1 MVNLITINNF
11 YNKTILQREEL
22 KFFPFNF
29 YISKKVINQIINM
42 AKVSDKAVGRSK
54 GGNLLPGGS
63 ITGNLDEIIDDINNS
78 IKNVE
83 AGVDLIFHGNVDSQ
97 KSFSEFIDAFNKTRS
112 QASEEFMSMMGFVSG
127 GQSISE
133 NTSYDNIKTNIQS
146 FTKSISENLD
156 KTNKILT
163 SDGMQVIVTNFNEQ
177 KLKKEKPQNVEV
189 KVPEIKPV
197 INIPDY
203 SRQLDVLRFIIE
215 KSNKTAS
222 DNIIKVL
229 TTKNEIKEKPQN
241 VEVKVPEIKP
251 VINIP
256 DYSRQLDVLRFTIEK
271 SNKTA
276 SDNIIK
282 VLNSNTNNQTNPVDL
297 NNLHIKIDD
306 LNLSKESKDVLKDLS
321 NALNSVAKVKYEVK
335 DQNIVKYLTGIDKSI
350 SKIDIDNLK
359 KKISKVNKLLTNDF
373 LKLCN
378 TINSASIDSKKNMS
392 QLSSVVELMNAIPSI
407 GEIDKQ
413 KMKTLKKNLH
423 SIYWMTSK
431 SNILTGL
438 GITSKGI
445 ISAIIENIVARSK
458 EAGQGGFKSIGA
470 LAKFIESLV
479 SLGEDTNV
487 DRTKIMKT
495 QMALWS
501 LLRIYDVKGPIA
513 YLTLQIKELGDNI
526 LKDNVVGK
534 NNSSL
539 SAIEDM
545 IEDISTIGNHI
556 KFKDV
561 VYNQL
566 LATYALGSAWI
577 YMGIVKFLS
586 KIDDTELKKLI
597 GDNGKL
603 AFVMQVVQRLS
614 ANESTSKDIKSA
626 TKTLVQLTIMM
637 SVANMISKVS
647 KNGIV
652 GVSDALVF
660 LDKLDFLGQ
669 KIFTMQDSAINDES
683 VPNIMKNCEDVIL
696 SLGKIAVVS
705 TIAGMFVDKGKE
717 GVSNMKTM
725 VTQLKYLV
733 NNINNK
739 KNPLIASKDDVSKIE
754 SCQKIVES
762 LTKLSILA
770 AVGGLFAVKG
780 QDGIREYKKVL
791 TKLKSLI
798 KRIQSDGLDVK
809 QEDLKKIDNIE
820 KLIEKLTI
828 VSMWGSVM
836 GITAPLSII
845 GFKSMQ
851 LSGVAVGKMI
861 DTLSKIEINDDF
873 FDKLKN
879 IGIVVAI
886 ASATMLAGA
895 VIGKI
900 VLQRMPEILG
910 FTFALGTFILG
921 VIGAYNLAT
930 KGMDEALEQS
940 KKVALLIYMSGA
952 TLLLGAAIMM
962 IPGIFTN
969 AVLFTLSLAAFIGA
983 VTFAYTLAS
992 ERIERTI
999 EISDSFIKLVVKSG
1013 LILAFGAAVNAFLPT
1028 GSVLGFAFSLTL
1040 LISGVITAYSIAS
1053 NMMEDTMSSAEE
1065 FAWLI
1070 GIAGLTLLLPTIYMT
1085 KHPVMFAT
1093 ALWFAFELGVF
1104 VFLMKL
1110 AYSSGDFA
1118 ANYIGAKLG
1127 AKLGVVQST
1136 DKAID
1141 DAKNFAILVG
1151 ISGAILLLGAAI
1163 MNIDGMFW
1171 SAIGFTLTLGAFLLG
1186 ISAAYWGANKM
1197 LGGQKGMMIAH
1208 EFSNLVALSAATLL
1222 VGGLFMMIPNMGVAT
1237 VSFAG
1242 ILCGF
1247 VAGITLAYGF
1257 AGKIINEKTLFL
1269 GYALSALVLV
1279 SSIALLN
1286 GGMLMMNYPDLGSYI
1301 LQFLGLEL
1309 LLVGGTA
1316 VILGILSVVK
1326 GKLKTGALALIGV
1339 IACVRLA
1346 GYAMMEIMNLR
1357 KEIGD
1362 DWGGIWATIGTTIAV
1377 LIAFAAGLRYLSAGT
1392 GGLGALA
1399 LAAGEAALAG
1409 IIGCVLLAGKAM
1421 QEIIKVMDM
1430 ASKLERVD
1438 TSIITDDIKAM
1449 LSIIWEL
1456 KPFMNP
1462 LIDML
1467 IVAASGTITSLGYMM
1482 SKLSEGIQ
1490 DYANLSIP
1498 IYGEGGKIVGR
1509 RNLTDADFTDAAENI
1524 KTIIT
1529 ILGGTILDTYKEN
1542 PDIFSN
1548 GMLGD
1553 FLGMDTPFTRVVK
1566 SCTGMGKMIDKIAEG
1581 VKDMADLK
1589 IAIYKGTDKVG
1600 YRRLIDDDFNSA
1612 AANISTI
1619 VTCLGY
1625 AILDLYDKAPEGMF
1639 DSGWLG
1645 NMIGVKTPFGR
1656 VVTGC
1661 TGLGKMISSIA
1672 KGVKDMADL
1681 RIPIYGSDGKQKGTR
1696 PLDFKDFINAAF
1708 NTQLIVSCLGNA
1720 IMSLGSNSKTA
1731 WMFEDQ
1737 SLVFKDGTC
1746 SRFSQIVTALKGIGS
1761 LISETAKGVKDVA
1774 DLRIQKYDANG
1785 KLLKGQYEK
1794 IPVESL
1800 RPKGAV
1806 YKNVTALMS
1815 CIPAAVMSIYDAHSK
1830 DWFEDAGWFS
1840 NDGST
1845 SPFAKVKNC
1854 LSGLDKLVAANVK
1867 SIKSILDL
1875 KLDPIKMIELSNII
1889 TVMISS
1895 VPDAVMKATM
1905 NENQEELNPFFENA
1919 EDNIKKISSS
1929 YSSYTKLLNN
1939 IVSSYSDILKLKSK
1953 FGKED
1958 DIHGLNKIVDAVLTQ
1973 LPFSMSR
1980 AIQKM
1985 PNIKDDELSSI
1996 QEQFDIYTDILN
2008 DAIKSYKK
2016 IIKFKQKLEK
2026 ETKDNAASIVISL
2039 SDIPKEMV
2047 KGISETFVY
2056 LNTKNLSKNILM
2068 FGPMMEDYY
2077 SGMKMLFD
2085 VYDEAPK
2092 DTSKYD
2098 NVINAVK
2105 GINVEISKVKNTS
2118 QFRIETQDV
2127 SKFTRSIN
2135 TLDVAKA
2142 QTMTNLITAL
2152 DQMARRLGGL
2162 DKLTNTLANKLAVVL
2177 DKLVRELKI
2186 SAKTINQADE
2196 MQKKRHAA
2204 IKDSISKISTL
2215 LNKPVEVNVKQVQD
2229 TENSTMQYSDTS
2241 TPGQNSAERDETPAG
2256 GNPLNSQ
2263 TQQSKE

>member
-1 MVNLITINNF
+1 M
-11 YNKTILQREEL
+11 E
-22 KFFPFNF
+22 
-29 YISKKVINQIINM
+29 
-42 AKVSDKAVGRSK
+42 KVSDKAVARSK
-54 GGNLLPGGS
+54 GGNLLPSGQNTIS
-63 ITGNLDEIIDDINNS
+63 GNLYDIVDAINKS
-78 IKNVE
+78 MKNVE
-83 AGVDLIFHGNVDSQ
+83 AGVDMIFSGNVDSQ

-127 GQSISE
+127 GKDISKDTNYSSI
-133 NTSYDNIKTNIQS
+133 KQNIQS

-156 KTNKILT
+156 KTNEILT

-177 KLKKEKPQNVEV
+177 KLEKEKY
-189 KVPEIKPV
+189 K
-197 INIPDY
+197 
-203 SRQLDVLRFIIE
+203 
-215 KSNKTAS
+215 S
-222 DNIIKVL
+222 DN
-229 TTKNEIKEKPQN
+229 TN
-241 VEVKVPEIKP
+241 
-251 VINIP
+251 
-256 DYSRQLDVLRFTIEK
+256 
-271 SNKTA
+271 
-276 SDNIIK
+276 DNQ
-282 VLNSNTNNQTNPVDL
+282 VNPVDL
-297 NNLHIKIDD
+297 NSLNIKIDD
-306 LNLSKESKDVLKDLS
+306 LNLGQDSLKVLKDLS

-335 DQNIVKYLTGIDKSI
+335 DQNIVQYLTGIDKSI
-350 SKIDIDNLK
+350 SKIDIDKLK
-359 KKISKVNKLLTNDF
+359 KKISKVNKLLANDF
-373 LKLCN
+373 LKLCGA
-378 TINSASIDSKKNMS
+378 INSASIDSKKTMS

-413 KMKTLKKNLH
+413 KMKTLKKNLR
-423 SIYWMTSK
+423 SIYWMTTK
-431 SNILTGL
+431 SNILTGI
-438 GITSKGI
+438 GITSKGL

-458 EAGQGGFKSIGA
+458 EAGQGGFKSVGA

-501 LLRIYDVKGPIA
+501 LLRIYDTKGPIA
-513 YLTLQIKELGDNI
+513 YLTLQVKELGDEIFKN
-526 LKDNVVGK
+526 NVVGK

-539 SAIEDM
+539 RAIEDM
-545 IEDISTIGNHI
+545 IEDISTVGNNI

-561 VYNQL
+561 AYTQL
-566 LATYALGSAWI
+566 LATYALGTTWLYRNIINS
-577 YMGIVKFLS
+577 LS
-586 KIDDTELKKLI
+586 KINNAKLKKLI

-603 AFVMQVVQRLS
+603 SFIMQVVQRLS

-626 TKTLVQLTIMM
+626 TKTLFQLTIMM

-652 GVSDALVF
+652 GISDALVF

-683 VPNIMKNCEDVIL
+683 VPRIMKNCEDVIV
-696 SLGKIAVVS
+696 SLGKIAIVS

-717 GVSNMKTM
+717 GVSSMKTM

-739 KNPLIASKDDVSKIE
+739 KNPLTASKDDVSKIE

-762 LTKLSILA
+762 LSKLSILA
-770 AVGGLFAVKG
+770 AIGGLFASKG

-798 KRIQSDGLDVK
+798 KGIKSDGLDIN

-820 KLIEKLTI
+820 KLVEKLTI
-828 VSMWGSVM
+828 VSMLGSVM
-836 GITAPLSII
+836 GITAPLSIL

-851 LSGVAVGKMI
+851 LSTVAVGKMI
-861 DTLSKIEINDDF
+861 DTLNGIQIDDDF
-873 FDKLKN
+873 FDRLKN

-886 ASATMLAGA
+886 ASATILAGA

-921 VIGAYNLAT
+921 VIGVYNLAT
-930 KGMDEALEQS
+930 KGMDEALKQTE
-940 KKVALLIYMSGA
+940 KVTRLIYLSGA
-952 TLLLGAAIMM
+952 TLLIGAAVMM
-962 IPGIFTN
+962 IPGIFQN
-969 AVLFTLSLAAFIGA
+969 SFLFTLSLAAFIGA

-992 ERIERTI
+992 ERIEKTV
-999 EISDSFIKLVVKSG
+999 EISDSFIKLIVKSG

-1040 LISGVITAYSIAS
+1040 LITGVIGAYTIAS
-1053 NMMEDTMSSAEE
+1053 NMIEDTMSSAKE

-1070 GIAGLTLLLPTIYMT
+1070 GIAGFTLLLPTIYMT
-1085 KHPVMFAT
+1085 KNPILFGT
-1093 ALWFAFELGVF
+1093 ALLFAFELGVF
-1104 VFLMKL
+1104 IFLMKL
-1110 AYSSGDFA
+1110 AYSGGDFA
-1118 ANYIGAKLG
+1118 ANYIAGKLG
-1127 AKLGVVQST
+1127 GKLDVTQTTEKS
-1136 DKAID
+1136 ID

-1151 ISGAILLLGAAI
+1151 ISGAILLLGAKI

-1171 SAIGFTLTLGAFLLG
+1171 SAIGFTLTLGLFLGG
-1186 ISAAYWGANKM
+1186 ISLAYYGANKI
-1197 LGGQKGMMIAH
+1197 LKGEKGLIMAH

-1222 VGGLFMMIPNMGVAT
+1222 IGGLFMMIPNMAVAT

-1242 ILCGF
+1242 ILGGF
-1247 VAGITLAYGF
+1247 VAGITIAYGF
-1257 AGKIINEKTLFL
+1257 AGKLINEKTLFL

-1279 SSIALLN
+1279 SSIALLT
-1286 GGMLMMNYPDLGSYI
+1286 GGMLMMNYPDLDINI
-1301 LQFLGLEL
+1301 LKFLGLEL

-1316 VILGILSVVK
+1316 VILGILGAVK
-1326 GKLKTGALALIGV
+1326 SKLKTGALALIGV
-1339 IACVRLA
+1339 IACVGLA
-1346 GYAMMEIMNLR
+1346 GYAMMEIVKLR
-1357 KEIGD
+1357 NNIGS
-1362 DWGGIWATIGTTIAV
+1362 DWGGIWGTVFVTVIV
-1377 LIAFAAGLRYLSAGT
+1377 LGAFAAGVIGLGKLSLAG
-1392 GGLGALA
+1392 GGLGALG

-1449 LSIIWEL
+1449 LSIVWEL

-1462 LIDML
+1462 LLDMM
-1467 IVAASGTITSLGYMM
+1467 IVAASGTIASLGHMM
-1482 SKLSEGIQ
+1482 SMLSEGIQ

-1498 IYGEGGKIVGR
+1498 IYGEGGKIIGR

-1524 KTIIT
+1524 RTIVTII
-1529 ILGGTILDTYKEN
+1529 GGTILDTYKDN
-1542 PDIFSN
+1542 ATMFSN

-1566 SCTGMGKMIDKIAEG
+1566 SCTGMGKMIAKIAEG

-1589 IAIYKGTDKVG
+1589 IAIYNGTNKVG
-1600 YRRLIDDDFNSA
+1600 YRRLTYPDFKNA
-1612 AANISTI
+1612 AKNISKI
-1619 VTCLGY
+1619 VTTLGY
-1625 AILDLYDKAPEGMF
+1625 ALLDLYDKAPEGMF

-1656 VVTGC
+1656 IVTGC

-1681 RIPIYGSDGKQKGTR
+1681 RIPIYGADGKQKGTR
-1696 PLDFKDFINAAF
+1696 PLGFNDFKAAAT
-1708 NTQLIVSCLGNA
+1708 NTQKIVSCLGNSILNLKNNPNA
-1720 IMSLGSNSKTA
+1720 M

-1737 SLVFKDGTC
+1737 SIVFKDGTC
-1746 SRFSQIVTALKGIGS
+1746 SRFSQIVTALRGIGS
-1761 LISETAKGVKDVA
+1761 LISDTAKGVKDVA
-1774 DLRIQKYDANG
+1774 DLRVQKYDSNG

-1794 IPVESL
+1794 IPIESL
-1800 RPKGAV
+1800 RPNGTV
-1806 YKNVTALMS
+1806 YNNVTALMS
-1815 CIPAAVMSIYDAHSK
+1815 CIPAAVMAIYDEHDK
-1830 DWFEDAGWFS
+1830 DWFEDSGWFS
-1840 NDGST
+1840 HDGST

-1854 LSGLDKLVAANVK
+1854 LSGLDKLIAENIK

-1875 KLDPIKMIELSNII
+1875 KLDKTKMNNLSAII
-1889 TVMISS
+1889 SLMISS

-1905 NENQEELNPFFENA
+1905 DENQEELKPFFEDA
-1919 EDNIKKISSS
+1919 KDNIEKISSS
-1929 YSSYTKLLNN
+1929 YSSYTELLDN

-1973 LPFSMSR
+1973 LPYSMSR

-1996 QEQFDIYTDILN
+1996 QNQFDIYTDILN

-2047 KGISETFVY
+2047 RGISETFAY
-2056 LNTKNLSKNILM
+2056 LDTKNLSKNILM
-2068 FGPMMEDYY
+2068 FGPMMVDYY
-2077 SGMKMLFD
+2077 NGMKMLFD

-2118 QFRIETQDV
+2118 QFRTETQDV
-2127 SKFTRSIN
+2127 SKFIRSIN

-2229 TENSTMQYSDTS
+2229 TENSTMQYDDTP

-2256 GNPLNSQ
+2256 DNPLNSK
-2263 TQQSKE
+2263 TPQSSE

>member
-1 MVNLITINNF
+1 
-11 YNKTILQREEL
+11 
-22 KFFPFNF
+22 
-29 YISKKVINQIINM
+29 M
-42 AKVSDKAVGRSK
+42 AKVSDESVRRSK
-54 GGNLLPGGS
+54 GVNLPGGIPQKDNNS
-63 ITGNLDEIIDDINNS
+63 ITGDLSSIIENVAKDIN
-78 IKNVE
+78 KNIDKIYS
-83 AGVDLIFHGNVDSQ
+83 G
-97 KSFSEFIDAFNKTRS
+97 IDAIFDGLVDPS
-112 QASEEFMSMMGFVSG
+112 QLLLSESDKSLMSFVSG
-127 GQSISE
+127 GQSISK
-133 NTSYDNIKTNIQS
+133 NQSYSSKQTNIQQ
-146 FTKSISENLD
+146 FAKSISENI
-156 KTNKILT
+156 KNTNKILT

-177 KLKKEKPQNVEV
+177 KLEKEK
-189 KVPEIKPV
+189 
-197 INIPDY
+197 Y
-203 SRQLDVLRFIIE
+203 
-215 KSNKTAS
+215 KSN
-222 DNIIKVL
+222 
-229 TTKNEIKEKPQN
+229 
-241 VEVKVPEIKP
+241 
-251 VINIP
+251 
-256 DYSRQLDVLRFTIEK
+256 
-271 SNKTA
+271 
-276 SDNIIK
+276 
-282 VLNSNTNNQTNPVDL
+282 NTNDNQVNPVDL
-297 NNLHIKIDD
+297 NSLNIKIDD
-306 LNLSKESKDVLKDLS
+306 LNFGEESLKALKTLSD
-321 NALNSVAKVKYEVK
+321 ALNSVSKVKYEVK
-335 DQNIVKYLTGIDKSI
+335 DQNIVQYLTGIDKSI
-350 SKIDIDNLK
+350 SKIDIDKLK
-359 KKISKVNKLLTNDF
+359 KKISKVNKLLANDF
-373 LKLCN
+373 LKLCDA
-378 TINSASIDSKKNMS
+378 INSASIDSKKTMS

-413 KMKTLKKNLH
+413 KMKTLKKNLR
-423 SIYWMTSK
+423 SIYWMTTK
-431 SNILTGL
+431 SNILTGI
-438 GITSKGI
+438 GITSKGL
-445 ISAIIENIVARSK
+445 ISSIIENIVARSK
-458 EAGQGGFKSIGA
+458 EAGQGGFKSVGA

-501 LLRIYDVKGPIA
+501 LLRIYDTKGPIS
-513 YLTLQIKELGDNI
+513 YLTLQVKELGDEIFKN
-526 LKDNVVGK
+526 NVVGK

-539 SAIEDM
+539 RAIEDM
-545 IEDISTIGNHI
+545 VEGISTIGNDV

-561 VYNQL
+561 AYTQL
-566 LATYALGSAWI
+566 IATYALGTTWL
-577 YMGIVKFLS
+577 YMNIIKSLS
-586 KIDDTELKKLI
+586 KINTDELAKII
-597 GDNGKL
+597 GYNGNL
-603 AFVMQVVQRLS
+603 RFIMQVVQRLS

-626 TKTLVQLTIMM
+626 TKTLIQLTIMM
-637 SVANMISKVS
+637 SVANIMSKIS

-652 GVSDALVF
+652 GISDALVF

-683 VPNIMKNCEDVIL
+683 VPKIMKNCEDVIL
-696 SLGKIAVVS
+696 NLGKIAVVS

-739 KNPLIASKDDVSKIE
+739 KNPLTASKDDVSKIE

-762 LTKLSILA
+762 LSKLSILA
-770 AVGGLFAVKG
+770 AIGGLFASKG
-780 QDGIREYKKVL
+780 QEGIKEYKKVL
-791 TKLKSLI
+791 TNLKSLI
-798 KRIQSDGLDVK
+798 KRIQSDGLDIN

-828 VSMWGSVM
+828 VSMLGSVM
-836 GITAPLSII
+836 GITAPLSIL

-851 LSGVAVGKMI
+851 LSAVAVGKMI
-861 DTLSKIEINDDF
+861 DTLNGIEINDDF
-873 FDKLKN
+873 FDRLKN

-895 VIGKI
+895 VIGKL
-900 VLQRMPEILG
+900 VLQRIPEILG

-930 KGMDEALEQS
+930 KGMDEALNQTE
-940 KKVALLIYMSGA
+940 KVALLVYLSGA
-952 TLLLGAAIMM
+952 TLLIGAAVMM
-962 IPGIFTN
+962 IPGIFEN
-969 AVLFTLSLAAFIGA
+969 AFLFTLSLAAFIGA

-999 EISDSFIKLVVKSG
+999 EISDSFIKLIVKSG
-1013 LILAFGAAVNAFLPT
+1013 LILAFGAMVNKFLPT

-1040 LISGVITAYSIAS
+1040 LITGVIGAYTIAS
-1053 NMMEDTMSSAEE
+1053 NMMKGTMSSAEE

-1070 GIAGLTLLLPTIYMT
+1070 GIAGLTLLLPTVYMT
-1085 KHPVMFAT
+1085 KHPILFAT
-1093 ALWFAFELGVF
+1093 ALLFALELGTF
-1104 VFLMKL
+1104 ILLMKL
-1110 AYSSGDFA
+1110 AYAGGDFI
-1118 ANYIGAKLG
+1118 ANMIGAKLG
-1127 AKLGVVQST
+1127 VSQTT
-1136 DKAID
+1136 DKSID
-1141 DAKNFAILVG
+1141 DAKQFAILVG

-1163 MNIDGMFW
+1163 MNIDGMFL
-1171 SAIGFTLTLGAFLLG
+1171 SALGFTLTLGLFLVG
-1186 ISAAYWGANKM
+1186 ISAAYWGASKI

-1208 EFSNLVALSAATLL
+1208 EFSNLVVLSAATLL
-1222 VGGLFMMIPNMGVAT
+1222 VGGLFMLIPNMKDAT
-1237 VSFAG
+1237 ISFALTLG
-1242 ILCGF
+1242 GF
-1247 VAGITLAYGF
+1247 IAGITLAYGF
-1257 AGKIINEKTLFL
+1257 AGRIINEKTLFL

-1279 SSIALLN
+1279 SSIALLT
-1286 GGMLMMNYPDLGSYI
+1286 GGMLMMNYPDLDINI
-1301 LQFLGLEL
+1301 LKFLGLEL
-1309 LLVGGTA
+1309 LLVGGMSL
-1316 VILGILSVVK
+1316 ILGILSVVK

-1339 IACVRLA
+1339 IACVGLS
-1346 GYAMMEIMNLR
+1346 GYAMMEIVKLR
-1357 KEIGD
+1357 DKIGG
-1362 DWGGIWATIGTTIAV
+1362 DWGGIWATIGTTVAV
-1377 LIAFAAGLRYLSAGT
+1377 LGVFAIGVIGLGHLSLAG
-1392 GGLGALA
+1392 GGLGGLG

-1449 LSIIWEL
+1449 LSMIWEL

-1462 LIDML
+1462 LLDMM
-1467 IVAASGTITSLGYMM
+1467 IVAASGTIASLGHMM
-1482 SKLSEGIQ
+1482 SMLSEGIQ

-1524 KTIIT
+1524 RTIVTII
-1529 ILGGTILDTYKEN
+1529 GGTILDIYKEN
-1542 PDIFSN
+1542 PTIFSN

-1566 SCTGMGKMIDKIAEG
+1566 SCTGMGKMIAKIAEG
-1581 VKDMADLK
+1581 VKEMAELK
-1589 IAIYKGTDKVG
+1589 IPIYKGTDKVG
-1600 YRRLIDDDFNSA
+1600 YRNLTETDFNNA
-1612 AANISTI
+1612 ATNISTI

-1681 RIPIYGSDGKQKGTR
+1681 RIPIYGDDGKQKGTR
-1696 PLDFKDFINAAF
+1696 PLDFKDFINAAL
-1708 NTQLIVSCLGNA
+1708 NTQLIVSCLGNS
-1720 IMSLGSNSKTA
+1720 IMALGSNPKTA

-1737 SLVFKDGTC
+1737 SVVFKDGTC
-1746 SRFSQIVTALKGIGS
+1746 SRFAQIVTALKGIGS

-1774 DLRIQKYDANG
+1774 DLRIQKYDSNG

-1794 IPVESL
+1794 IPIESL

-1806 YKNVTALMS
+1806 YNNVTALMS
-1815 CIPAAVMSIYDAHSK
+1815 CIPAAVMAIYNAHSK
-1830 DWFEDAGWFS
+1830 DWFEDSGWF
-1840 NDGST
+1840 NHDGST

-1854 LSGLDKLVAANVK
+1854 LGGLDKLVAANVK

-1875 KLDPIKMIELSNII
+1875 KIDPLKMIELSSII
-1889 TVMISS
+1889 SLMISS

-1905 NENQEELNPFFENA
+1905 DENQEELRPFFEDA

-1953 FGKED
+1953 FGKKD

-1996 QEQFDIYTDILN
+1996 QTQFDIYTDILN

-2047 KGISETFVY
+2047 RGISETFVY
-2056 LNTKNLSKNILM
+2056 LNNKNLSKNILM
-2068 FGPMMEDYY
+2068 FGPMMVDYY
-2077 SGMKMLFD
+2077 NGMKMLFD
-2085 VYDEAPK
+2085 VYDKAPK

-2118 QFRIETQDV
+2118 QFRTETQDV

-2229 TENSTMQYSDTS
+2229 TENSNMQYSDTS
-2241 TPGQNSAERDETPAG
+2241 TGNGQNSAERDETPAG

-2263 TQQSKE
+2263 TQQSSE

>member
-1 MVNLITINNF
+1 
-11 YNKTILQREEL
+11 
-22 KFFPFNF
+22 
-29 YISKKVINQIINM
+29 M
-42 AKVSDKAVGRSK
+42 AKISDESVRRSK
-54 GGNLLPGGS
+54 GVNLPGGIPQKDNNS
-63 ITGNLDEIIDDINNS
+63 ITGDLSSIIENIAKDINNHIDKIYS
-78 IKNVE
+78 
-83 AGVDLIFHGNVDSQ
+83 G
-97 KSFSEFIDAFNKTRS
+97 IDAIFDSLVDPS
-112 QASEEFMSMMGFVSG
+112 QLLLSESDKSLMSFVSG
-127 GQSISE
+127 GQSISK
-133 NTSYDNIKTNIQS
+133 NQSYSSKQTNIQQ
-146 FTKSISENLD
+146 FAKSISENI
-156 KTNKILT
+156 KNTNKILT

-177 KLKKEKPQNVEV
+177 KLEKEK
-189 KVPEIKPV
+189 
-197 INIPDY
+197 Y
-203 SRQLDVLRFIIE
+203 
-215 KSNKTAS
+215 KSN
-222 DNIIKVL
+222 
-229 TTKNEIKEKPQN
+229 
-241 VEVKVPEIKP
+241 
-251 VINIP
+251 
-256 DYSRQLDVLRFTIEK
+256 
-271 SNKTA
+271 
-276 SDNIIK
+276 
-282 VLNSNTNNQTNPVDL
+282 NTNDNKVNPVDFS
-297 NNLHIKIDD
+297 NLQIKIDD
-306 LNLSKESKDVLKDLS
+306 LNLGQDSLKVLKDLS
-321 NALNSVAKVKYEVK
+321 NALNSVSKVKYEVK
-335 DQNIVKYLTGIDKSI
+335 DQNIVQYLTGIDKSI
-350 SKIDIDNLK
+350 SKIDIDKLK

-373 LKLCN
+373 LDLCN
-378 TINSASIDSKKNMS
+378 TINSASIDSKKTMS

-413 KMKTLKKNLH
+413 KMKTLKKNLR
-423 SIYWMTSK
+423 SIYWMTTK
-431 SNILTGL
+431 SNILTGI
-438 GITSKGI
+438 GITSKGL
-445 ISAIIENIVARSK
+445 ISAIIKNIVDRSK
-458 EAGQGGFKSIGA
+458 EAGQGGFKSVGA

-479 SLGEDTNV
+479 SLGENTNV

-501 LLRIYDVKGPIA
+501 LLRIYDTKGPIA
-513 YLTLQIKELGDNI
+513 YLTLQVKELGDEIFKN
-526 LKDNVVGK
+526 NVVGK

-539 SAIEDM
+539 RAIEDM
-545 IEDISTIGNHI
+545 IEDISTVGNNI

-561 VYNQL
+561 AYTQL
-566 LATYALGSAWI
+566 IATYALGTTWLYIA
-577 YMGIVKFLS
+577 IVKSLS
-586 KIDDTELKKLI
+586 KINDNSLINLI

-603 AFVMQVVQRLS
+603 SFIMQVVQRLS

-626 TKTLVQLTIMM
+626 TKTLIQLTIMM
-637 SVANMISKVS
+637 GVANMISKVS

-652 GVSDALVF
+652 GISDALVF

-717 GVSNMKTM
+717 GVANMKTM

-739 KNPLIASKDDVSKIE
+739 KNPLTASKDDVSKIE

-762 LTKLSILA
+762 LSKLSFLA
-770 AVGGLFAVKG
+770 AIGGLFASKG
-780 QDGIREYKKVL
+780 QDGIKEYKKVL
-791 TKLKSLI
+791 TDLKSLI
-798 KRIQSDGLDVK
+798 KRIQSDGLDIN

-820 KLIEKLTI
+820 KLVEKLTI
-828 VSMWGSVM
+828 VSMLGSVM
-836 GITAPLSII
+836 GITAPLSIL

-851 LSGVAVGKMI
+851 LSAVAVGKMI
-861 DTLSKIEINDDF
+861 DTLNGIQINDDF

-895 VIGKI
+895 VIGKL

-921 VIGAYNLAT
+921 VIGVYNLAT
-930 KGMDEALEQS
+930 KGMDEALKQTE
-940 KKVALLIYMSGA
+940 KVTRLIYLSGA
-952 TLLLGAAIMM
+952 TLLIGAAVMM
-962 IPGIFTN
+962 IPGIFEN
-969 AVLFTLSLAAFIGA
+969 SFLFTLSLAAFIGA

-999 EISDSFIKLVVKSG
+999 EISDSFIKLIVKSG
-1013 LILAFGAAVNAFLPT
+1013 LILAFGAMVNKFLPT
-1028 GSVLGFAFSLTL
+1028 GSVIGFAFSLTL
-1040 LISGVITAYSIAS
+1040 LITGVIGAYTIAS
-1053 NMMEDTMSSAEE
+1053 NMIEETISSAEE

-1070 GIAGLTLLLPTIYMT
+1070 GIAGLTLLLPTVYMT
-1085 KHPVMFAT
+1085 KHPILFGT
-1093 ALWFAFELGVF
+1093 ALLFAFELGIF
-1104 VFLMKL
+1104 ILLMKL
-1110 AYSSGDFA
+1110 AYSGGDFL
-1118 ANYIGAKLG
+1118 ANYIGGKLG
-1127 AKLGVVQST
+1127 DKLGVT
-1136 DKAID
+1136 LTTEKAID

-1151 ISGAILLLGAAI
+1151 ISGAILLLGAKI

-1171 SAIGFTLTLGAFLLG
+1171 SAIGFTLTLGLFLGG
-1186 ISAAYWGANKM
+1186 ISLAYYGANKI
-1197 LGGQKGMMIAH
+1197 LKGEKGLIMAH

-1222 VGGLFMMIPNMGVAT
+1222 IGGLFMMIPNMAVAT

-1242 ILCGF
+1242 ILGGF
-1247 VAGITLAYGF
+1247 VAGITIAYGF

-1269 GYALSALVLV
+1269 GYALSTLVLV
-1279 SSIALLN
+1279 SSIALLT
-1286 GGMLMMNYPDLGSYI
+1286 GGMLMMNYPDLDINI
-1301 LQFLGLEL
+1301 LKFLGLEF
-1309 LLVGGTA
+1309 LLVGGMSF
-1316 VILGILSVVK
+1316 ILWMLSKVK
-1326 GKLKTGALALIGV
+1326 RNLKTGTLALLGV
-1339 IACVRLA
+1339 IVCIGLS
-1346 GYAMMEIMNLR
+1346 GYAMMEIVKLR
-1357 KEIGD
+1357 DKIGD
-1362 DWGGIWATIGTTIAV
+1362 DWGGIWGTVFVTLTV
-1377 LIAFAAGLRYLSAGT
+1377 LGTFAAGVIGLGYLSAGT
-1392 GGLGALA
+1392 GIGALA

-1449 LSIIWEL
+1449 LSIVWEL

-1462 LIDML
+1462 LLDMM
-1467 IVAASGTITSLGYMM
+1467 IVAASGTIASLGHMM
-1482 SKLSEGIQ
+1482 SMLSEGIQ

-1524 KTIIT
+1524 RTIVTII
-1529 ILGGTILDTYKEN
+1529 GGTILDIYKEN
-1542 PDIFSN
+1542 PTIFSN

-1566 SCTGMGKMIDKIAEG
+1566 SCTGMGKMISKIAEG
-1581 VKDMADLK
+1581 VKDMAELK
-1589 IAIYKGTDKVG
+1589 IPIYKGTDKVG
-1600 YRRLIDDDFNSA
+1600 YRNLAEPDFTNA
-1612 AANISTI
+1612 AENTSKI
-1619 VTCLGY
+1619 VTTLGY
-1625 AILDLYDKAPEGMF
+1625 ALLDLYDKAPEGMF

-1656 VVTGC
+1656 IVTGC

-1681 RIPIYGSDGKQKGTR
+1681 RIPIYGGDGKQKGTR
-1696 PLDFKDFINAAF
+1696 PLGFKDFKNAAE
-1708 NTQLIVSCLGNA
+1708 NTQKIVSCLGNSILA
-1720 IMSLGSNSKTA
+1720 LKDNPNA
-1731 WMFEDQ
+1731 EWMFEDQ
-1737 SLVFKDGTC
+1737 SIVFKDGTC

-1761 LISETAKGVKDVA
+1761 LMSETAKGVKDVA
-1774 DLRIQKYDANG
+1774 DLRIQKYDSNG

-1794 IPVESL
+1794 IPIESL
-1800 RPKGAV
+1800 RPGGTV
-1806 YKNVTALMS
+1806 YNNVTALMS
-1815 CIPAAVMSIYDAHSK
+1815 CIPAAVMAIYDDPHNK
-1830 DWFEDAGWFS
+1830 VWFEDSGWF
-1840 NDGST
+1840 NHDGST

-1854 LSGLDKLVAANVK
+1854 LGGLDKLIAANVK

-1875 KLDPIKMIELSNII
+1875 KLDKTKMNNLSAII
-1889 TVMISS
+1889 SLMISS
-1895 VPDAVMKATM
+1895 VPNAVMKATM
-1905 NENQEELNPFFENA
+1905 DENQEELKPFFEDA
-1919 EDNIKKISSS
+1919 KDNIKKISSS

-1953 FGKED
+1953 FGNED

-1985 PNIKDDELSSI
+1985 PNLKDDEFSSI
-1996 QEQFDIYTDILN
+1996 QKQFDIYTDILN

-2026 ETKDNAASIVISL
+2026 ETKANAASIVISL

-2047 KGISETFVY
+2047 RGISETFVH
-2056 LNTKNLSKNILM
+2056 LDSKGLSKSILM
-2068 FGPMMEDYY
+2068 FGPMMVDYY
-2077 SGMKMLFD
+2077 NGMKMLFD
-2085 VYDEAPK
+2085 VYDKAPK

-2118 QFRIETQDV
+2118 QFRTETQDV

-2229 TENSTMQYSDTS
+2229 TENLNMQYSDTS
-2241 TPGQNSAERDETPAG
+2241 TGNGQNSAERDETPAG
-2256 GNPLNSQ
+2256 DNPLNSK
-2263 TQQSKE
+2263 TQSSE

>member
-1 MVNLITINNF
+1 
-11 YNKTILQREEL
+11 
-22 KFFPFNF
+22 
-29 YISKKVINQIINM
+29 M
-42 AKVSDKAVGRSK
+42 AKISDESVRRSK
-54 GGNLLPGGS
+54 GVNLPGGIPQKANNS
-63 ITGNLDEIIDDINNS
+63 ITGDLSSIIENVAKDINKHIDKIYS
-78 IKNVE
+78 
-83 AGVDLIFHGNVDSQ
+83 G
-97 KSFSEFIDAFNKTRS
+97 IDAIFDGLVDPS
-112 QASEEFMSMMGFVSG
+112 QLLLSESDKSLMSFVSG
-127 GQSISE
+127 GQFISR
-133 NTSYDNIKTNIQS
+133 NQSYSSKQTNIQQ
-146 FTKSISENLD
+146 FAKSISENLK

-177 KLKKEKPQNVEV
+177 KLKNGKSQNSKV

-203 SRQLDVLRFIIE
+203 SKQLDLLRSTIE
-215 KSNKTAS
+215 NSNKIAS

-229 TTKNEIKEKPQN
+229 T
-241 VEVKVPEIKP
+241 
-251 VINIP
+251 
-256 DYSRQLDVLRFTIEK
+256 
-271 SNKTA
+271 
-276 SDNIIK
+276 
-282 VLNSNTNNQTNPVDL
+282 SNTNNQVNSVDL
-297 NNLHIKIDD
+297 NNLKIDD
-306 LNLSKESKDVLKDLS
+306 LNFGKDSLKALKTLSD
-321 NALNSVAKVKYEVK
+321 ALNSVAKVKYEIK
-335 DQNIVKYLTGIDKSI
+335 DQNIVQYLTGIDKSI
-350 SKIDIDNLK
+350 SKINIDKLK
-359 KKISKVNKLLTNDF
+359 KKISKVNKLLTND
-373 LKLCN
+373 LLDLCN
-378 TINSASIDSKKNMS
+378 AINSASIDSKKTMS

-413 KMKTLKKNLH
+413 KMKTLKKNLR
-423 SIYWMTSK
+423 SIYWMTTK
-431 SNILTGL
+431 SNILTGI
-438 GITSKGI
+438 GITSKGL

-458 EAGQGGFKSIGA
+458 EAGQGGFKSVGA
-470 LAKFIESLV
+470 LSKFIESLV

-501 LLRIYDVKGPIA
+501 LLRIYDAKGPIA
-513 YLTLQIKELGDNI
+513 YLTLQVKELGDEIFKN
-526 LKDNVVGK
+526 NVVGK

-539 SAIEDM
+539 RAIEDM
-545 IEDISTIGNHI
+545 IEDISTVGDNI

-561 VYNQL
+561 AYTQL
-566 LATYALGSAWI
+566 IATYALGTTWI
-577 YMGIVKFLS
+577 YMGIVKSLS
-586 KIDDTELKKLI
+586 MIDDTELKKLI

-626 TKTLVQLTIMM
+626 TKTLIQLTIMM
-637 SVANMISKVS
+637 SVANIISKVS
-647 KNGIV
+647 KNGIA
-652 GVSDALVF
+652 GISDSLVF

-696 SLGKIAVVS
+696 SLGKIAIVS

-739 KNPLIASKDDVSKIE
+739 KNPLTASKDDVSKIE

-762 LTKLSILA
+762 LSKLSILA
-770 AVGGLFAVKG
+770 AIGGLFAIKG
-780 QDGIREYKKVL
+780 QDGIKGYKKVL

-798 KRIQSDGLDVK
+798 KGIQSDGLDIN

-828 VSMWGSVM
+828 VSMLGSIM
-836 GITAPLSII
+836 GITAPLSIL

-851 LSGVAVGKMI
+851 LSAVAVGKMI
-861 DTLSKIEINDDF
+861 DTLNGIEINDDF
-873 FDKLKN
+873 FDRLKN

-895 VIGKI
+895 FIGKI

-930 KGMDEALEQS
+930 KGMDEALKQTE
-940 KKVALLIYMSGA
+940 KVTRLVYLSGSTLLI
-952 TLLLGAAIMM
+952 GAAVMM
-962 IPGIFTN
+962 IPGIFQN
-969 AVLFTLSLAAFIGA
+969 AMVFTISLATFIGA

-999 EISDSFIKLVVKSG
+999 EISDSFIELVVKSG
-1013 LILAFGAAVNAFLPT
+1013 LILAFGAMVNKFLPT
-1028 GSVLGFAFSLTL
+1028 GSVIGFAFSLTL
-1040 LISGVITAYSIAS
+1040 LITGVIGAYTIAS
-1053 NMMEDTMSSAEE
+1053 NMMEETMSSAEE

-1070 GIAGLTLLLPTIYMT
+1070 GIAGLTLLLPTVYMT
-1085 KHPVMFAT
+1085 KHPILFAT
-1093 ALWFAFELGVF
+1093 ALLFALELGTF
-1104 VFLMKL
+1104 ILLMKL
-1110 AYSSGDFA
+1110 AYSGGDFI
-1118 ANYIGAKLG
+1118 ANMIGAKLG
-1127 AKLGVVQST
+1127 VTQTT
-1136 DKAID
+1136 DKVID

-1151 ISGAILLLGAAI
+1151 ISGAILMLGAKI
-1163 MNIDGMFW
+1163 MNIDGMFS
-1171 SAIGFTLTLGAFLLG
+1171 SALGFTLTLGLFLGG
-1186 ISAAYWGANKM
+1186 ISLAYYGANKI
-1197 LGGQKGMMIAH
+1197 LKGEKGLIMAH
-1208 EFSNLVALSAATLL
+1208 EFSNLIVLSAATLL
-1222 VGGLFMMIPNMGVAT
+1222 VGGLFMLIPNMKDAT
-1237 VSFAG
+1237 ISFAWTLG
-1242 ILCGF
+1242 GF
-1247 VAGITLAYGF
+1247 IAGITLAYGF

-1279 SSIALLN
+1279 SSIALLT
-1286 GGMLMMNYPDLGSYI
+1286 GGMLMMNYPDLDINI
-1301 LQFLGLEL
+1301 LKFLSLEL
-1309 LLVGGTA
+1309 LLVGGMSL
-1316 VILGILSVVK
+1316 ILGMLSIVK
-1326 GKLKTGALALIGV
+1326 GNLKTGALALLGV
-1339 IACVRLA
+1339 IVCIGLS
-1346 GYAMMEIMNLR
+1346 GYAMVEIVKLR
-1357 KEIGD
+1357 DKIGG

-1377 LIAFAAGLRYLSAGT
+1377 LGVFAAGVIGLGYLSAGT
-1392 GGLGALA
+1392 GIGALA

-1449 LSIIWEL
+1449 LSIVWEL

-1462 LIDML
+1462 LLDMM
-1467 IVAASGTITSLGYMM
+1467 IVAASGTIASLGHMM
-1482 SKLSEGIQ
+1482 SMLSEGIQ

-1524 KTIIT
+1524 RTIVTII
-1529 ILGGTILDTYKEN
+1529 GGTILDIYKEN
-1542 PDIFSN
+1542 PTIFSN

-1566 SCTGMGKMIDKIAEG
+1566 SCTGMGKMIAKIAEG
-1581 VKDMADLK
+1581 VKEMAELK
-1589 IAIYKGTDKVG
+1589 IPIYKGTDKVG
-1600 YRRLIDDDFNSA
+1600 YRNLTETDFNNA
-1612 AANISTI
+1612 ATNISTI

-1661 TGLGKMISSIA
+1661 TGLGKMISNIA

-1681 RIPIYGSDGKQKGTR
+1681 RIPIYGDDGKQKGTR
-1696 PLDFKDFINAAF
+1696 PLDFKDFINAAL
-1708 NTQLIVSCLGNA
+1708 NTQLIVSCLGNS
-1720 IMSLGSNSKTA
+1720 IMALGSNPKTA

-1737 SLVFKDGTC
+1737 SVVFKDGTC
-1746 SRFSQIVTALKGIGS
+1746 SRFAQIVTALKGIGS
-1761 LISETAKGVKDVA
+1761 LISETAKGVKDAA
-1774 DLRIQKYDANG
+1774 DLRIQKYDSNG

-1794 IPVESL
+1794 IPIESL
-1800 RPKGAV
+1800 RPKGTV
-1806 YKNVTALMS
+1806 YNNVTALMS
-1815 CIPAAVMSIYDAHSK
+1815 CIPAAVMAIYDAHSK
-1830 DWFEDAGWFS
+1830 DWFEDSGWF
-1840 NDGST
+1840 NHDGST

-1854 LSGLDKLVAANVK
+1854 LGGLDKLVAANVK

-1875 KLDPIKMIELSNII
+1875 KIDPLKMIELSSII
-1889 TVMISS
+1889 SLMISS

-1905 NENQEELNPFFENA
+1905 DENQEELRPFFEDA

-1985 PNIKDDELSSI
+1985 PNLKDDELSSI

-2026 ETKDNAASIVISL
+2026 DTKDNAASIVISL

-2047 KGISETFVY
+2047 RGISETFVN
-2056 LNTKNLSKNILM
+2056 LDSKGLSKNILM
-2068 FGPMMEDYY
+2068 FGPMMVDYY
-2077 SGMKMLFD
+2077 NGMKMLFE
-2085 VYDEAPK
+2085 VYDKAPK

-2118 QFRIETQDV
+2118 QFRTETQDV

-2142 QTMTNLITAL
+2142 QTMTNLITSL

-2229 TENSTMQYSDTS
+2229 TENSNMQYSDIS
-2241 TPGQNSAERDETPAG
+2241 TGNGQNSAERDETPAG
-2256 GNPLNSQ
+2256 DNPLNSK
-2263 TQQSKE
+2263 TQQSNE

>member
-1 MVNLITINNF
+1 
-11 YNKTILQREEL
+11 
-22 KFFPFNF
+22 
-29 YISKKVINQIINM
+29 M
-42 AKVSDKAVGRSK
+42 AKVSDKAVDRSK

-63 ITGNLDEIIDDINNS
+63 ITGNLYEIVDDINDS
-78 IKNVE
+78 VKNVKDR
-83 AGVDLIFHGNVDSQ
+83 VDLIFNGNVDSQ
-97 KSFSEFIDAFNKTRS
+97 KSFFEFINAFNKIKS

-127 GQSISE
+127 GKIISE
-133 NTSYDNIKTNIQS
+133 NTRYDNIKTNIQS

-177 KLKKEKPQNVEV
+177 KLEKEKE
-189 KVPEIKPV
+189 K
-197 INIPDY
+197 Y
-203 SRQLDVLRFIIE
+203 
-215 KSNKTAS
+215 KSN
-222 DNIIKVL
+222 
-229 TTKNEIKEKPQN
+229 
-241 VEVKVPEIKP
+241 
-251 VINIP
+251 
-256 DYSRQLDVLRFTIEK
+256 
-271 SNKTA
+271 
-276 SDNIIK
+276 
-282 VLNSNTNNQTNPVDL
+282 NTNNKINPVDL
-297 NNLHIKIDD
+297 NNLKIKIDD
-306 LNLSKESKDVLKDLS
+306 LNLGQDSLNVLRDLS
-321 NALNSVAKVKYEVK
+321 NALNSVTKVKYEVK
-335 DQNIVKYLTGIDKSI
+335 DQNIVQYLTGIDKSI

-378 TINSASIDSKKNMS
+378 AINSASIDSKKTMS
-392 QLSSVVELMNAIPSI
+392 QLSIVVELMNAIPSI

-413 KMKTLKKNLH
+413 KMKTLKKNLR
-423 SIYWMTSK
+423 SIYWMTTD

-438 GITSKGI
+438 GITSKGL
-445 ISAIIENIVARSK
+445 ISAIIKNIVARSK
-458 EAGQGGFKSIGA
+458 EAGQGGFKSVDA

-479 SLGEDTNV
+479 TLGENTNV

-501 LLRIYDVKGPIA
+501 LLRIYDTKGPIA
-513 YLTLQIKELGDNI
+513 YLTLQVKELGDNI

-545 IEDISTIGNHI
+545 IEDISTIGNRI

-561 VYNQL
+561 VYTQL
-566 LATYALGSAWI
+566 LATYALGSAWL
-577 YMGIVKFLS
+577 YMSIVKSLS

-652 GVSDALVF
+652 GISDALVF

-696 SLGKIAVVS
+696 SLGKIAIVS
-705 TIAGMFVDKGKE
+705 IIAGMFVDKGKE

-739 KNPLIASKDDVSKIE
+739 KNPLTASKDDVSKIE

-762 LTKLSILA
+762 LSKLSILA
-770 AVGGLFAVKG
+770 AIGGLFASKG
-780 QDGIREYKKVL
+780 QEGIREYKKVV

-798 KRIQSDGLDVK
+798 KRIQSDGFDVK
-809 QEDLKKIDNIE
+809 QEDIKKIDNIE
-820 KLIEKLTI
+820 KLIGKLTI
-828 VSMWGSVM
+828 VSMLGSVM
-836 GITAPLSII
+836 SITAPLSII

-851 LSGVAVGKMI
+851 LSAVAVGKMI
-861 DTLSKIEINDDF
+861 DVLNGIQIDDDF

-886 ASATMLAGA
+886 ASATMLVGA

-930 KGMDEALEQS
+930 KGMDEALEQT

-999 EISDSFIKLVVKSG
+999 EISDSLIKLVVKSG
-1013 LILAFGAAVNAFLPT
+1013 LILAFGAAINALLPT

-1040 LISGVITAYSIAS
+1040 LITGVIGAYTIAS

-1070 GIAGLTLLLPTIYMT
+1070 GIAGLTLLLPTVYMT
-1085 KHPVMFAT
+1085 KHPMLFAT
-1093 ALWFAFELGVF
+1093 ALLFAFDLGVF
-1104 VFLMKL
+1104 ILLMKL
-1110 AYSSGDFA
+1110 AYSGGDFI
-1118 ANYIGAKLG
+1118 ANKIGVKLG
-1127 AKLGVVQST
+1127 IVQST

-1151 ISGAILLLGAAI
+1151 ISGAILLLGAKI

-1171 SAIGFTLTLGAFLLG
+1171 SAIGFTLTLGTFLLG
-1186 ISAAYWGANKM
+1186 ISLAYYGANKI
-1197 LGGQKGMMIAH
+1197 LKGEKGLIIAH

-1222 VGGLFMMIPNMGVAT
+1222 VGGLFMMIPNMEDAT
-1237 VSFAG
+1237 KSFAWTLG
-1242 ILCGF
+1242 GF
-1247 VAGITLAYGF
+1247 IAGITLAYGF
-1257 AGKIINEKTLFL
+1257 AGRIINEKTLFL

-1279 SSIALLN
+1279 SSITLLTA
-1286 GGMLMMNYPDLGSYI
+1286 GMLMMNYPDLDVNI
-1301 LQFLGLEL
+1301 LKFLGLEL

-1316 VILGILSVVK
+1316 VILGVLSVVK

-1339 IACVRLA
+1339 IACVGLA

-1357 KEIGD
+1357 KEIGN
-1362 DWGGIWATIGTTIAV
+1362 DWGGIWGTVFVTVTV
-1377 LIAFAAGLRYLSAGT
+1377 LFAFASGVIGLGYLSAGT

-1462 LIDML
+1462 LLDMM

-1498 IYGEGGKIVGR
+1498 IYGEGGKIIGR

-1524 KTIIT
+1524 KTIVT
-1529 ILGGTILDTYKEN
+1529 ILGGTILNKYKEN

-1566 SCTGMGKMIDKIAEG
+1566 SCTGMGKMISKIAEG
-1581 VKDMADLK
+1581 IKDMAELK
-1589 IAIYKGTDKVG
+1589 IPIYRGTDKVG
-1600 YRRLIDDDFNSA
+1600 YRRLTEPDFSNA
-1612 AANISTI
+1612 AENISKI
-1619 VTCLGY
+1619 VTTLGY
-1625 AILDLYDKAPEGMF
+1625 ALLDLYDKAPEGMF

-1656 VVTGC
+1656 IVTGC

-1681 RIPIYGSDGKQKGTR
+1681 RIPIYGADGKQKGTR
-1696 PLDFKDFINAAF
+1696 PLDFNDFKNAAS
-1708 NTQLIVSCLGNA
+1708 NTQHIVSCLGNSILA
-1720 IMSLGSNSKTA
+1720 LKDNPNAA

-1737 SLVFKDGTC
+1737 SIVFKDGTC

-1761 LISETAKGVKDVA
+1761 LISDTAKGVKDVA
-1774 DLRIQKYDANG
+1774 DLRIQKYDSNG

-1794 IPVESL
+1794 IPIESL
-1800 RPKGAV
+1800 RPGGTV
-1806 YKNVTALMS
+1806 YNNVTALMS
-1815 CIPAAVMSIYDAHSK
+1815 CIPAAVMAIYNNPHNK
-1830 DWFEDAGWFS
+1830 VWFEDSGWF
-1840 NDGST
+1840 NHDGST

-1854 LSGLDKLVAANVK
+1854 LGGLDKLIAENIK

-1875 KLDPIKMIELSNII
+1875 KLNKSKMNNLSTII
-1889 TVMISS
+1889 SLMISS
-1895 VPDAVMKATM
+1895 VPDAVIKATM
-1905 NENQEELNPFFENA
+1905 DENQEKLKPFFKDAKN
-1919 EDNIKKISSS
+1919 NIKKISSS
-1929 YSSYTKLLNN
+1929 YSSYTKILNN

-1958 DIHGLNKIVDAVLTQ
+1958 DIHVLNKIVDAVLTQ

-1996 QEQFDIYTDILN
+1996 QSQFGIYTDILN
-2008 DAIKSYKK
+2008 DAIKSYKE

-2047 KGISETFVY
+2047 RGISETFVC

-2068 FGPMMEDYY
+2068 FGPMMVDYY
-2077 SGMKMLFD
+2077 NGMKMLFE
-2085 VYDEAPK
+2085 VYDKAPK

-2118 QFRIETQDV
+2118 RFRTETQDV
-2127 SKFTRSIN
+2127 SKFIRSIN
-2135 TLDVAKA
+2135 TLDVTKA

-2229 TENSTMQYSDTS
+2229 TENSTMQYSDNFTS
-2241 TPGQNSAERDETPAG
+2241 GGQNSAERDETTAG
-2256 GNPLNSQ
+2256 GNPLNGQ
-2263 TQQSKE
+2263 TPQSKE

>member
-1 MVNLITINNF
+1 
-11 YNKTILQREEL
+11 
-22 KFFPFNF
+22 
-29 YISKKVINQIINM
+29 M

-63 ITGNLDEIIDDINNS
+63 ITGNLDEIVNS
-78 IKNVE
+78 IIDSIENVE
-83 AGVDLIFHGNVDSQ
+83 AGIDLIFNGNVDSQ
-97 KSFSEFIDAFNKTRS
+97 KSFFEFIDAFNKTRS

-127 GQSISE
+127 GQNISE
-133 NTSYDNIKTNIQS
+133 NTKYDNIKTNIQS

-177 KLKKEKPQNVEV
+177 KLEKEK
-189 KVPEIKPV
+189 
-197 INIPDY
+197 Y
-203 SRQLDVLRFIIE
+203 
-215 KSNKTAS
+215 KSN
-222 DNIIKVL
+222 
-229 TTKNEIKEKPQN
+229 
-241 VEVKVPEIKP
+241 
-251 VINIP
+251 
-256 DYSRQLDVLRFTIEK
+256 
-271 SNKTA
+271 
-276 SDNIIK
+276 
-282 VLNSNTNNQTNPVDL
+282 NTNDNQVNPVDL
-297 NNLHIKIDD
+297 NSLNIKIGD
-306 LNLSKESKDVLKDLS
+306 LNFGQDSLNVLRDLS

-335 DQNIVKYLTGIDKSI
+335 DQNIVQYLTGIDKSI

-359 KKISKVNKLLTNDF
+359 KKISKVNKLLTNDL
-373 LKLCN
+373 LKLCGA
-378 TINSASIDSKKNMS
+378 INSASIDSKKTMS
-392 QLSSVVELMNAIPSI
+392 QLPSVVELMNAIPSI
-407 GEIDKQ
+407 GEMDKQ

-431 SNILTGL
+431 SNILTGF
-438 GITSKGI
+438 GITSKGL
-445 ISAIIENIVARSK
+445 ISAIIKNIVARSK
-458 EAGQGGFKSIGA
+458 EAEQGGFKSVGA

-479 SLGEDTNV
+479 SLAEDTNV

-495 QMALWS
+495 QMAFWS
-501 LLRIYDVKGPIA
+501 LLRIYDTKGPIA

-545 IEDISTIGNHI
+545 IEDISTIGNRI

-561 VYNQL
+561 VYTQL
-566 LATYALGSAWI
+566 LATYALGSAWL
-577 YMGIVKFLS
+577 YMGIVKSLS

-652 GVSDALVF
+652 GISDSLVF

-696 SLGKIAVVS
+696 SLGKVAVVS

-739 KNPLIASKDDVSKIE
+739 KNPLTASKDDVSKIE

-762 LTKLSILA
+762 LSKLSILTA
-770 AVGGLFAVKG
+770 IGGLFASKG
-780 QDGIREYKKVL
+780 QDGIKEYKKVL

-798 KRIQSDGLDVK
+798 KGIQSDGFDVK

-836 GITAPLSII
+836 SITAPLSIL

-851 LSGVAVGKMI
+851 LSAVAVGKMI
-861 DTLSKIEINDDF
+861 DALNGIQIDDDF
-873 FDKLKN
+873 FDRLKN

-886 ASATMLAGA
+886 ASATMLTGA

-930 KGMDEALEQS
+930 KGMDEALEQT

-1013 LILAFGAAVNAFLPT
+1013 LILAFGATVNAFLPT
-1028 GSVLGFAFSLTL
+1028 GSVIGFAFSLTL
-1040 LISGVITAYSIAS
+1040 LITGVIGAYTIAS

-1070 GIAGLTLLLPTIYMT
+1070 GIAGLTLLLPTVYMT
-1085 KHPVMFAT
+1085 KHPMLFAT
-1093 ALWFAFELGVF
+1093 ALLFAFDLGVF
-1104 VFLMKL
+1104 ILLMKL
-1110 AYSSGDFA
+1110 AYSGGDFI
-1118 ANYIGAKLG
+1118 ANKIGVKLG
-1127 AKLGVVQST
+1127 IVQST

-1151 ISGAILLLGAAI
+1151 ISGAILLLGAKI

-1171 SAIGFTLTLGAFLLG
+1171 SAIGFTLTLGTFLLG
-1186 ISAAYWGANKM
+1186 ISLAYYGANKI
-1197 LGGQKGMMIAH
+1197 LKGEKGLIIAH

-1222 VGGLFMMIPNMGVAT
+1222 VGGLFMMIPNMEDAT
-1237 VSFAG
+1237 KSFAWTLG
-1242 ILCGF
+1242 GF
-1247 VAGITLAYGF
+1247 IAGITLAYGF
-1257 AGKIINEKTLFL
+1257 AGRIINEKTLFL

-1279 SSIALLN
+1279 SSITLLTA
-1286 GGMLMMNYPDLGSYI
+1286 GMLMMNYPDLDINI
-1301 LQFLGLEL
+1301 LKFLGLEL

-1316 VILGILSVVK
+1316 VILGILSKVK

-1339 IACVRLA
+1339 IACVGLA

-1362 DWGGIWATIGTTIAV
+1362 DWGGIWGTVFVTVTV
-1377 LIAFAAGLRYLSAGT
+1377 LFAFASGVIGLGYLSTRT

-1498 IYGEGGKIVGR
+1498 IYGERGKIIGR

-1548 GMLGD
+1548 GMLGN

-1566 SCTGMGKMIDKIAEG
+1566 SCTGMGKMISKIAEG
-1581 VKDMADLK
+1581 VKDMAELK
-1589 IAIYKGTDKVG
+1589 IPIYRGTDKVG
-1600 YRRLIDDDFNSA
+1600 YRRLTEPDFSNA
-1612 AANISTI
+1612 AENISKI
-1619 VTCLGY
+1619 VTTLGY
-1625 AILDLYDKAPEGMF
+1625 ALLDLYDKAPEGMF

-1656 VVTGC
+1656 IVTGC

-1681 RIPIYGSDGKQKGTR
+1681 RIPIYGADGKQKGTR
-1696 PLDFKDFINAAF
+1696 PLYFKDFENAAT
-1708 NTQLIVSCLGNA
+1708 NTQHIVSCLGNSILTLKDNPNA
-1720 IMSLGSNSKTA
+1720 A

-1737 SLVFKDGTC
+1737 SIVFKDGTC

-1774 DLRIQKYDANG
+1774 DLRIQKYDSNG

-1794 IPVESL
+1794 IPIESL
-1800 RPKGAV
+1800 RPGGTV
-1806 YKNVTALMS
+1806 YNNVTALMS
-1815 CIPAAVMSIYDAHSK
+1815 CIPAAVMAIYDDPHNK
-1830 DWFEDAGWFS
+1830 VWFEDSGWF
-1840 NDGST
+1840 NHDGST

-1854 LSGLDKLVAANVK
+1854 LGGLDKLIAENIK

-1875 KLDPIKMIELSNII
+1875 KLDKSKMNNLSAII
-1889 TVMISS
+1889 SLMISS
-1895 VPDAVMKATM
+1895 VPDAVIKATM
-1905 NENQEELNPFFENA
+1905 DENQEELKPFFEDA
-1919 EDNIKKISSS
+1919 KDNIKKISSS

-1996 QEQFDIYTDILN
+1996 QSQFDIYTDILN

-2047 KGISETFVY
+2047 RGISEIFVY

-2098 NVINAVK
+2098 NVVNAVK

-2118 QFRIETQDV
+2118 QFGTATQDV
-2127 SKFTRSIN
+2127 SKFIRSIN

-2186 SAKTINQADE
+2186 SARTINQADE

-2229 TENSTMQYSDTS
+2229 IENSTMQYSDNFTNG
-2241 TPGQNSAERDETPAG
+2241 GQNSAERDETPAG
-2256 GNPLNSQ
+2256 DNPLNGQ
-2263 TQQSKE
+2263 TPQSKE

>member
-1 MVNLITINNF
+1 M
-11 YNKTILQREEL
+11 
-22 KFFPFNF
+22 P
-29 YISKKVINQIINM
+29 
-42 AKVSDKAVGRSK
+42 KVSDKAVSRSN
-54 GGNLLPGGS
+54 GVNLPGVISGNLYDKVEDIEKLIKKEVVSGVE
-63 ITGNLDEIIDDINNS
+63 LIID
-78 IKNVE
+78 
-83 AGVDLIFHGNVDSQ
+83 GNIESQ
-97 KSFSEFIDAFNKTRS
+97 KSFSEFINAFNETRS

-127 GQSISE
+127 GQTISK
-133 NTSYDNIKTNIQS
+133 NTDYSSIKTNIQS
-146 FTKSISENLD
+146 FTKKIQSSLDTIQDIQKIIDPGKGMKVISIN
-156 KTNKILT
+156 N
-163 SDGMQVIVTNFNEQ
+163 VTDN
-177 KLKKEKPQNVEV
+177 
-189 KVPEIKPV
+189 
-197 INIPDY
+197 
-203 SRQLDVLRFIIE
+203 SR
-215 KSNKTAS
+215 N
-222 DNIIKVL
+222 
-229 TTKNEIKEKPQN
+229 
-241 VEVKVPEIKP
+241 
-251 VINIP
+251 
-256 DYSRQLDVLRFTIEK
+256 
-271 SNKTA
+271 
-276 SDNIIK
+276 
-282 VLNSNTNNQTNPVDL
+282 
-297 NNLHIKIDD
+297 NNLQKIDD
-306 LNLSKESKDVLKDLS
+306 LNFGQDSLKVLKDLS

-335 DQNIVKYLTGIDKSI
+335 DQNIVQYLTGIDKSI

-373 LKLCN
+373 LHLCN
-378 TINSASIDSKKNMS
+378 AINSASIDSKKTMS
-392 QLSSVVELMNAIPSI
+392 QLSSVVELMNAIPFI
-407 GEIDKQ
+407 GEMDKQ
-413 KMKTLKKNLH
+413 KMKTLKKNLR
-423 SIYWMTSK
+423 SIYWMTTD

-438 GITSKGI
+438 GITSKGL
-445 ISAIIENIVARSK
+445 ISAIIKNIVARSK
-458 EAGQGGFKSIGA
+458 EAGQGGFKSVDA

-479 SLGEDTNV
+479 TLGENTNV

-495 QMALWS
+495 QMAFWS
-501 LLRIYDVKGPIA
+501 LLRIYDTKGPIA
-513 YLTLQIKELGDNI
+513 YLTLQVKELGDEIFKN
-526 LKDNVVGK
+526 NVVGK
-534 NNSSL
+534 NNSSIR
-539 SAIEDM
+539 SIEDM
-545 IEDISTIGNHI
+545 IEDISTVGDNV

-561 VYNQL
+561 AYTQL
-566 LATYALGSAWI
+566 LATYALGTTWLYRNIIKS
-577 YMGIVKFLS
+577 LS

-603 AFVMQVVQRLS
+603 SFIMQVVQRLS

-652 GVSDALVF
+652 GISDALVF

-696 SLGKIAVVS
+696 SLGKIAIVS
-705 TIAGMFVDKGKE
+705 TISGMFVDKGKE
-717 GVSNMKTM
+717 GVANMKTM

-739 KNPLIASKDDVSKIE
+739 KNPLTASKDDVSKIE

-762 LTKLSILA
+762 LSKLSILA
-770 AVGGLFAVKG
+770 AIGGLFASKG
-780 QDGIREYKKVL
+780 QEGIREYKKVL

-798 KRIQSDGLDVK
+798 KGIQSDGLDVK

-828 VSMWGSVM
+828 VSMLGSVM
-836 GITAPLSII
+836 GITAPLSIL

-851 LSGVAVGKMI
+851 LSAVAIGKMI
-861 DTLSKIEINDDF
+861 DTLNGIQINDDL

-886 ASATMLAGA
+886 ASATMLVGA

-921 VIGAYNLAT
+921 VIGTYNLAT
-930 KGMDEALEQS
+930 KGMDEALKQTE
-940 KKVALLIYMSGA
+940 KVALLVYLSGA
-952 TLLLGAAIMM
+952 TLLLGAAVMM

-1040 LISGVITAYSIAS
+1040 LITSVIGAYTIAS

-1070 GIAGLTLLLPTIYMT
+1070 GIAGLTLLLPTVYMT
-1085 KHPVMFAT
+1085 KHPVLFAT
-1093 ALWFAFELGVF
+1093 ALLFALELGTFILGVIGAY
-1104 VFLMKL
+1104 KL
-1110 AYSSGDFA
+1110 ATKGM
-1118 ANYIGAKLG
+1118 NEVIN
-1127 AKLGVVQST
+1127 
-1136 DKAID
+1136 

-1171 SAIGFTLTLGAFLLG
+1171 SALEFTFTLGTFLLG
-1186 ISAAYWGANKM
+1186 ISLAYYGANKI
-1197 LGGQKGMMIAH
+1197 LKGEKGLIMAH
-1208 EFSNLVALSAATLL
+1208 EFSNLVVLSAATLL
-1222 VGGLFMMIPNMGVAT
+1222 VGGLFMLIPNMKDAT
-1237 VSFAG
+1237 ISFAWTLG
-1242 ILCGF
+1242 GF
-1247 VAGITLAYGF
+1247 IAGITLAYGF
-1257 AGKIINEKTLFL
+1257 AGRIINEKTLFL
-1269 GYALSALVLV
+1269 GYALSDLVLV
-1279 SSIALLN
+1279 SSIALLTS
-1286 GGMLMMNYPDLGSYI
+1286 GMLMMNYPDLGVNI
-1301 LQFLGLEL
+1301 LKFLGLEF
-1309 LLVGGTA
+1309 LLVGGMSL
-1316 VILGILSVVK
+1316 ILGILSIVK
-1326 GKLKTGALALIGV
+1326 GNLKTGALALLGV
-1339 IACVRLA
+1339 IVCIGLS
-1346 GYAMMEIMNLR
+1346 GYAMMEIVKLQD
-1357 KEIGD
+1357 KIGG
-1362 DWGGIWATIGTTIAV
+1362 DWGGIWATIGTTVAV
-1377 LIAFAAGLRYLSAGT
+1377 LFAFAAGVIGLGYLSAGT
-1392 GGLGALA
+1392 GGLGGLA

-1449 LSIIWEL
+1449 LSIVWEL

-1462 LIDML
+1462 LLDMM

-1498 IYGEGGKIVGR
+1498 IYGEGGKIIGR

-1524 KTIIT
+1524 RTIVTII
-1529 ILGGTILDTYKEN
+1529 GGTILDIYKEN
-1542 PDIFSN
+1542 PSIFSN

-1566 SCTGMGKMIDKIAEG
+1566 SCTEMGKMIAKIAEG

-1600 YRRLIDDDFNSA
+1600 YRRLTEPDFKNA
-1612 AANISTI
+1612 AENISKI

-1661 TGLGKMISSIA
+1661 TGLGKMISNIA

-1681 RIPIYGSDGKQKGTR
+1681 RIPIYGDDGKQKGTR
-1696 PLDFKDFINAAF
+1696 PLDFKDFINAAL
-1708 NTQLIVSCLGNA
+1708 NTQLIVSCLGNS
-1720 IMSLGSNSKTA
+1720 IMALGSNPKTA

-1737 SLVFKDGTC
+1737 SVVFKDGTC
-1746 SRFSQIVTALKGIGS
+1746 SRFAQIVTALKGIGS
-1761 LISETAKGVKDVA
+1761 LISETAKGVKDAA
-1774 DLRIQKYDANG
+1774 DLRIQKYDSNG

-1794 IPVESL
+1794 IPIESL
-1800 RPKGAV
+1800 RPRGTV
-1806 YKNVTALMS
+1806 YNNVTALMS
-1815 CIPAAVMSIYDAHSK
+1815 CIPAAVMAIYNNPNNK
-1830 DWFEDAGWFS
+1830 DWFKDSGWF
-1840 NDGST
+1840 NHDGST

-1854 LSGLDKLVAANVK
+1854 LGGLDKLIAENVK

-1875 KLDPIKMIELSNII
+1875 KLDKTKMNNLSTII
-1889 TVMISS
+1889 SLMISS

-1905 NENQEELNPFFENA
+1905 DENQEELKPFFEDA

-1939 IVSSYSDILKLKSK
+1939 IVSSYRDILNLKSK

-1958 DIHGLNKIVDAVLTQ
+1958 DIHDLNKIVDAVLTQ
-1973 LPFSMSR
+1973 LPYSMSR

-1985 PNIKDDELSSI
+1985 PNLKDDEFSSI
-1996 QEQFDIYTDILN
+1996 QKQFDVYTGILN

-2026 ETKDNAASIVISL
+2026 ETKDNASSIVISL

-2047 KGISETFVY
+2047 KGISETFVH
-2056 LNTKNLSKNILM
+2056 LDSKGLSKNISM

-2077 SGMKMLFD
+2077 NGMKMLFD

-2118 QFRIETQDV
+2118 QFRTETQDV
-2127 SKFTRSIN
+2127 SKFIRSIN

-2229 TENSTMQYSDTS
+2229 MENSTMQYSDNFTGG
-2241 TPGQNSAERDETPAG
+2241 GQNSAERDETPAG
-2256 GNPLNSQ
+2256 DNPLNSQ
-2263 TQQSKE
+2263 TPQSKE

>member
-1 MVNLITINNF
+1 
-11 YNKTILQREEL
+11 
-22 KFFPFNF
+22 
-29 YISKKVINQIINM
+29 M

-54 GGNLLPGGS
+54 GGNLLPGGL
-63 ITGNLDEIIDDINNS
+63 ITGNLDEIVNSINDS

-83 AGVDLIFHGNVDSQ
+83 AGISLIFDGNVDSQ

-127 GQSISE
+127 GQDISK
-133 NTSYDNIKTNIQS
+133 NTRYSNIKNDIQS

-177 KLKKEKPQNVEV
+177 KLENEK
-189 KVPEIKPV
+189 
-197 INIPDY
+197 Y
-203 SRQLDVLRFIIE
+203 
-215 KSNKTAS
+215 KSN
-222 DNIIKVL
+222 
-229 TTKNEIKEKPQN
+229 
-241 VEVKVPEIKP
+241 
-251 VINIP
+251 
-256 DYSRQLDVLRFTIEK
+256 
-271 SNKTA
+271 
-276 SDNIIK
+276 
-282 VLNSNTNNQTNPVDL
+282 NTNDNQVNPVDL
-297 NNLHIKIDD
+297 NSLNIKIDD
-306 LNLSKESKDVLKDLS
+306 LNLGQDSLEALKNLS
-321 NALNSVAKVKYEVK
+321 DALNSVAKVKYEVK
-335 DQNIVKYLTGIDKSI
+335 DQNIVQYLTGIDKSI
-350 SKIDIDNLK
+350 SKIDINNLK

-373 LKLCN
+373 LKLCDA
-378 TINSASIDSKKNMS
+378 INSASIDSKKTMS

-413 KMKTLKKNLH
+413 KMKTLKKNLR
-423 SIYWMTSK
+423 SIYWMTTK
-431 SNILTGL
+431 SNILTGV
-438 GITSKGI
+438 GITSKGL
-445 ISAIIENIVARSK
+445 ISAIIKNIVARSK
-458 EAGQGGFKSIGA
+458 EAEQGGFKSVGA

-501 LLRIYDVKGPIA
+501 LLRIYDTKGPIA

-545 IEDISTIGNHI
+545 IEDISTIGNRI

-561 VYNQL
+561 VYTQL
-566 LATYALGSAWI
+566 LATYALGSAWLYI
-577 YMGIVKFLS
+577 GIVKSLS

-603 AFVMQVVQRLS
+603 SFVMQVVQRLS

-652 GVSDALVF
+652 GISDALVF

-683 VPNIMKNCEDVIL
+683 VPNIMKNCGDVIL
-696 SLGKIAVVS
+696 SLGKIAIVS
-705 TIAGMFVDKGKE
+705 TISGMFVDKGKE

-739 KNPLIASKDDVSKIE
+739 KNPLTASKDDVSKIE

-762 LTKLSILA
+762 LSKLSILTA
-770 AVGGLFAVKG
+770 IGGLFASKG
-780 QDGIREYKKVL
+780 QDGIKEYKKIV

-798 KRIQSDGLDVK
+798 KGIQSDGLDIN

-828 VSMWGSVM
+828 VSMLGSVM

-851 LSGVAVGKMI
+851 LSAVAVGKMI
-861 DTLSKIEINDDF
+861 DALNGIQIDDDF

-886 ASATMLAGA
+886 ASATMLTGA

-930 KGMDEALEQS
+930 KGMDEALNQT
-940 KKVALLIYMSGA
+940 KKVALLVYLSGA

-1028 GSVLGFAFSLTL
+1028 GSVIGFAFSLTL
-1040 LISGVITAYSIAS
+1040 LITGVIGAYTIAS

-1070 GIAGLTLLLPTIYMT
+1070 GIAGLTLLLPTVYMT
-1085 KHPVMFAT
+1085 KHPMLFAT
-1093 ALWFAFELGVF
+1093 ALLFALDLGVF
-1104 VFLMKL
+1104 ILLMKL
-1110 AYSSGDFA
+1110 AYSGGDFI
-1118 ANYIGAKLG
+1118 ANKIGVKLG
-1127 AKLGVVQST
+1127 IVQST

-1151 ISGAILLLGAAI
+1151 ISGAILLLGAKI

-1171 SAIGFTLTLGAFLLG
+1171 SAIGFTLTLGTFLLG
-1186 ISAAYWGANKM
+1186 ISLAYYGANNI
-1197 LGGQKGMMIAH
+1197 LKGEKGLIIAH

-1222 VGGLFMMIPNMGVAT
+1222 IGGLFMMIPNMKDAT
-1237 VSFAG
+1237 ISFAWTLG
-1242 ILCGF
+1242 GF
-1247 VAGITLAYGF
+1247 IAGITLAYGF

-1279 SSIALLN
+1279 SSIALLT
-1286 GGMLMMNYPDLGSYI
+1286 GGMLMMNYPDLDVNI
-1301 LQFLGLEL
+1301 LKFLGLEL

-1316 VILGILSVVK
+1316 VILGVLGAVK
-1326 GKLKTGALALIGV
+1326 SKLKTGALALIGV
-1339 IACVRLA
+1339 IACVGLA

-1357 KEIGD
+1357 KEIGN
-1362 DWGGIWATIGTTIAV
+1362 DWDGIWGTVFVTVTV
-1377 LIAFAAGLRYLSAGT
+1377 LGAFAAGVIGLGKLSLVG
-1392 GGLGALA
+1392 GGLGALG

-1498 IYGEGGKIVGR
+1498 IYGEGGKIIGR

-1524 KTIIT
+1524 RTIVNT
-1529 ILGGTILDTYKEN
+1529 IGGTILEIYKEN
-1542 PDIFSN
+1542 SAMFSN

-1566 SCTGMGKMIDKIAEG
+1566 SCTGMGKMISKIAES
-1581 VKDMADLK
+1581 VKDMAELK
-1589 IAIYKGTDKVG
+1589 IPIYKGTEKVG
-1600 YRRLIDDDFNSA
+1600 YRRLTEPDFNNA
-1612 AANISTI
+1612 AENISKI
-1619 VTCLGY
+1619 VTTLGY
-1625 AILDLYDKAPEGMF
+1625 ALLELYVKAPEGMF

-1681 RIPIYGSDGKQKGTR
+1681 RIPIYGADGKQKGTR
-1696 PLDFKDFINAAF
+1696 PLGFNDFKNAAT
-1708 NTQLIVSCLGNA
+1708 NTQHIVSCLGNSILA
-1720 IMSLGSNSKTA
+1720 LKDNPNAA

-1737 SLVFKDGTC
+1737 SIVFKDGTC

-1774 DLRIQKYDANG
+1774 DLRIQKYDSNG

-1794 IPVESL
+1794 IPIESL
-1800 RPKGAV
+1800 RPGGTV
-1806 YKNVTALMS
+1806 YNNVTALMS
-1815 CIPAAVMSIYDAHSK
+1815 CIPAAVMSIYDDPHNK
-1830 DWFEDAGWFS
+1830 VWFEDSGWF
-1840 NDGST
+1840 NHDGST

-1854 LSGLDKLVAANVK
+1854 LSGLDKLIAENIK

-1875 KLDPIKMIELSNII
+1875 KLDKTKMNNLSAII
-1889 TVMISS
+1889 SLMISS
-1895 VPDAVMKATM
+1895 VPDAVIKATM
-1905 NENQEELNPFFENA
+1905 DENQEELKPFFEDA
-1919 EDNIKKISSS
+1919 KDNIKKISSS

-1996 QEQFDIYTDILN
+1996 QSQFDIYTDILN

-2047 KGISETFVY
+2047 RGISETFVD

-2118 QFRIETQDV
+2118 QFRTETQDV
-2127 SKFTRSIN
+2127 SKFIRSIN

-2186 SAKTINQADE
+2186 SARTINQADE
-2196 MQKKRHAA
+2196 IQKKRHAA

-2229 TENSTMQYSDTS
+2229 IENSTMQYSDNFTS
-2241 TPGQNSAERDETPAG
+2241 GGQNSAERDETPAG
-2256 GNPLNSQ
+2256 DNPLNGQ
-2263 TQQSKE
+2263 TPQSKE

>member
-1 MVNLITINNF
+1 
-11 YNKTILQREEL
+11 
-22 KFFPFNF
+22 
-29 YISKKVINQIINM
+29 M

-54 GGNLLPGGS
+54 GVNLPGGIPQKENNS
-63 ITGNLDEIIDDINNS
+63 ITGDLSSIIENVAKDINKHIDKIYS
-78 IKNVE
+78 
-83 AGVDLIFHGNVDSQ
+83 G
-97 KSFSEFIDAFNKTRS
+97 IDAIFDGLVDPS
-112 QASEEFMSMMGFVSG
+112 QLLLSESDKSLMSFVSG
-127 GQSISE
+127 GQSISK
-133 NTSYDNIKTNIQS
+133 NQSYSSKQTNIQQ
-146 FTKSISENLD
+146 FAKSISENI
-156 KTNKILT
+156 KNTNKILT

-177 KLKKEKPQNVEV
+177 KLEKEK
-189 KVPEIKPV
+189 
-197 INIPDY
+197 Y
-203 SRQLDVLRFIIE
+203 
-215 KSNKTAS
+215 KSN
-222 DNIIKVL
+222 
-229 TTKNEIKEKPQN
+229 
-241 VEVKVPEIKP
+241 
-251 VINIP
+251 
-256 DYSRQLDVLRFTIEK
+256 
-271 SNKTA
+271 
-276 SDNIIK
+276 
-282 VLNSNTNNQTNPVDL
+282 NTNDNQVNPVDL
-297 NNLHIKIDD
+297 NSLKIKIDD
-306 LNLSKESKDVLKDLS
+306 LNFGKDSLDALKYLSD
-321 NALNSVAKVKYEVK
+321 ALNSVSKVKYEVK
-335 DQNIVKYLTGIDKSI
+335 DQNIVQYLTGIDKSI
-350 SKIDIDNLK
+350 SKIDIDKLK

-373 LKLCN
+373 LGLCN
-378 TINSASIDSKKNMS
+378 AINSASIDSKKTMS

-407 GEIDKQ
+407 GEMDKQ
-413 KMKTLKKNLH
+413 KMKTLKKNLR
-423 SIYWMTSK
+423 SIYWMTTK
-431 SNILTGL
+431 SNILTGI
-438 GITSKGI
+438 GITSKGL

-458 EAGQGGFKSIGA
+458 EAGQGGFKSVGA

-501 LLRIYDVKGPIA
+501 LLRIYDTKGPIA
-513 YLTLQIKELGDNI
+513 YLTLQVKELGDEIFKN
-526 LKDNVVGK
+526 NVVGK

-539 SAIEDM
+539 RAIEDM
-545 IEDISTIGNHI
+545 IEDISTVGNNV
-556 KFKDV
+556 KFKDIA
-561 VYNQL
+561 YTQL
-566 LATYALGSAWI
+566 IATYALGTTWL
-577 YMGIVKFLS
+577 YMNIVKSLS

-603 AFVMQVVQRLS
+603 SFIMQVVQRLS

-652 GVSDALVF
+652 GISDSLVF

-683 VPNIMKNCEDVIL
+683 VPKIMKNCEDVIL

-739 KNPLIASKDDVSKIE
+739 KNPLTASKDDVSKIE

-762 LTKLSILA
+762 LSKLSILA
-770 AVGGLFAVKG
+770 AIGGLFASNG
-780 QDGIREYKKVL
+780 QEGIREYKKVL
-791 TKLKSLI
+791 TNLKSLI
-798 KRIQSDGLDVK
+798 KRIQSDGLDIN

-820 KLIEKLTI
+820 KLVEKLTI
-828 VSMWGSVM
+828 VSMLGSVM
-836 GITAPLSII
+836 GITAPLSIL

-851 LSGVAVGKMI
+851 LSAVAVGKMI
-861 DTLSKIEINDDF
+861 DTLNGIEINDDF
-873 FDKLKN
+873 FDRIKN

-930 KGMDEALEQS
+930 KGMDEALGQT
-940 KKVALLIYMSGA
+940 KKVALLVYSSGA

-1028 GSVLGFAFSLTL
+1028 GSVIGFAFSLTL
-1040 LISGVITAYSIAS
+1040 LITGVIGAYTIAS

-1070 GIAGLTLLLPTIYMT
+1070 GIAGLTLLLPTVYMT
-1085 KHPVMFAT
+1085 KHPILFGT
-1093 ALWFAFELGVF
+1093 ALLFAFELGIF
-1104 VFLMKL
+1104 ILLMKL
-1110 AYSSGDFA
+1110 AYSGGDFA
-1118 ANYIGAKLG
+1118 ANYIGGKLG
-1127 AKLGVVQST
+1127 GKLDVTQTTEKS
-1136 DKAID
+1136 ID

-1151 ISGAILLLGAAI
+1151 ISGAILLLGAKI

-1171 SAIGFTLTLGAFLLG
+1171 SALGFTLTLGLFLGG
-1186 ISAAYWGANKM
+1186 ISLAYYGANKI
-1197 LGGQKGMMIAH
+1197 LKGEKGLIMAH
-1208 EFSNLVALSAATLL
+1208 EFSNLVVLSAATLL
-1222 VGGLFMMIPNMGVAT
+1222 VGGLFMLIPNMKDAT
-1237 VSFAG
+1237 ISFAWTLG
-1242 ILCGF
+1242 GF
-1247 VAGITLAYGF
+1247 IAGITLAYGF

-1279 SSIALLN
+1279 SSIALLT
-1286 GGMLMMNYPDLGSYI
+1286 GGMLMMNYPDLDINI
-1301 LQFLGLEL
+1301 LKFLALEFV
-1309 LLVGGTA
+1309 LVGGMSF
-1316 VILGILSVVK
+1316 ILVMLSKVK
-1326 GKLKTGALALIGV
+1326 RNLKTGALALLGV
-1339 IACVRLA
+1339 IVCIGLS
-1346 GYAMMEIMNLR
+1346 GYAMMEIVKLR
-1357 KEIGD
+1357 DKIGG
-1362 DWGGIWATIGTTIAV
+1362 DWGGIWATIGTTVAV
-1377 LIAFAAGLRYLSAGT
+1377 LFAFAGGVIGLGYLSAGT

-1449 LSIIWEL
+1449 LSMIWEL

-1462 LIDML
+1462 LLDMM
-1467 IVAASGTITSLGYMM
+1467 IVAASGTIVSLGHMM
-1482 SKLSEGIQ
+1482 SMLSEGIQ

-1498 IYGEGGKIVGR
+1498 IYGEGGKIIGR

-1524 KTIIT
+1524 RTIVTII
-1529 ILGGTILDTYKEN
+1529 GGTILDTYKDN
-1542 PDIFSN
+1542 SDIFSN

-1566 SCTGMGKMIDKIAEG
+1566 SCTGMGKMIAKIAEG

-1589 IAIYKGTDKVG
+1589 IAIYNGTNKVG
-1600 YRRLIDDDFNSA
+1600 YRRLTYPDFKNA
-1612 AANISTI
+1612 AKNISKI

-1625 AILDLYDKAPEGMF
+1625 ALLDLYDKAPEGMF

-1656 VVTGC
+1656 IVTGC

-1696 PLDFKDFINAAF
+1696 PLDFNDFKAAAT
-1708 NTQLIVSCLGNA
+1708 NTQKIVSCLGNSILA
-1720 IMSLGSNSKTA
+1720 LKDNPNA
-1731 WMFEDQ
+1731 EWMFEDQ
-1737 SLVFKDGTC
+1737 SIVFKDGTC

-1761 LISETAKGVKDVA
+1761 LMSETAKGVKDVA
-1774 DLRIQKYDANG
+1774 DLRIQKYDSNG

-1794 IPVESL
+1794 IPIESL

-1806 YKNVTALMS
+1806 YNNVTALMS
-1815 CIPAAVMSIYDAHSK
+1815 CIPAAVMAIYNAHSK
-1830 DWFEDAGWFS
+1830 DWFKDSGWF
-1840 NDGST
+1840 NHDGST

-1854 LSGLDKLVAANVK
+1854 LGGLDKLVAANVK

-1875 KLDPIKMIELSNII
+1875 KIDPLKMIELSSII
-1889 TVMISS
+1889 SLMISS
-1895 VPDAVMKATM
+1895 VPNAVIKATM
-1905 NENQEELNPFFENA
+1905 DENQEELKPFFEDA

-1929 YSSYTKLLNN
+1929 YGSYTRLLNN
-1939 IVSSYSDILKLKSK
+1939 MVSSYSDILKLKSK

-1996 QEQFDIYTDILN
+1996 QNQFDIYTDILN

-2068 FGPMMEDYY
+2068 FGPMMVDYY
-2077 SGMKMLFD
+2077 NGMEMLFE
-2085 VYDEAPK
+2085 VYDKAPK

-2105 GINVEISKVKNTS
+2105 GINVEIAKVKNIP
-2118 QFRIETQDV
+2118 QFRAETQDV
-2127 SKFTRSIN
+2127 SKFIRSIN

-2241 TPGQNSAERDETPAG
+2241 TGNGQNSAERDETQAG
-2256 GNPLNSQ
+2256 DNPLNSK
-2263 TQQSKE
+2263 TPSSE

>member
-1 MVNLITINNF
+1 
-11 YNKTILQREEL
+11 
-22 KFFPFNF
+22 
-29 YISKKVINQIINM
+29 M
-42 AKVSDKAVGRSK
+42 AKVSDGAVRRSK
-54 GGNLLPGGS
+54 GVNLPGGIPQKNNNS
-63 ITGNLDEIIDDINNS
+63 ITGDLSSIIENVAKDINKHIDKIYS
-78 IKNVE
+78 
-83 AGVDLIFHGNVDSQ
+83 G
-97 KSFSEFIDAFNKTRS
+97 IDAIFDGLVDPS
-112 QASEEFMSMMGFVSG
+112 QLLLSESDKSLMSFVSG
-127 GQSISE
+127 GQSISK
-133 NTSYDNIKTNIQS
+133 NQSYSSKQTNIQQ
-146 FTKSISENLD
+146 FAKSISENI
-156 KTNKILT
+156 KNTNKILT
-163 SDGMQVIVTNFNEQ
+163 SNGMQVIVTNFNEQ
-177 KLKKEKPQNVEV
+177 KLEKEK
-189 KVPEIKPV
+189 
-197 INIPDY
+197 Y
-203 SRQLDVLRFIIE
+203 
-215 KSNKTAS
+215 KSN
-222 DNIIKVL
+222 
-229 TTKNEIKEKPQN
+229 
-241 VEVKVPEIKP
+241 
-251 VINIP
+251 
-256 DYSRQLDVLRFTIEK
+256 
-271 SNKTA
+271 
-276 SDNIIK
+276 
-282 VLNSNTNNQTNPVDL
+282 NTNDNQVNPVDL
-297 NNLHIKIDD
+297 SNLQIKIDD
-306 LNLSKESKDVLKDLS
+306 LNFGKDSLDALKTLSD
-321 NALNSVAKVKYEVK
+321 ALNSVSKVKYEVK
-335 DQNIVKYLTGIDKSI
+335 DQNIVQYLTGIDKSI
-350 SKIDIDNLK
+350 SKIDIDKLK

-373 LKLCN
+373 LDLCN
-378 TINSASIDSKKNMS
+378 AINSASIDSKKTMS

-413 KMKTLKKNLH
+413 KMKTLKKNLR
-423 SIYWMTSK
+423 SIYWVTTK
-431 SNILTGL
+431 SNILTGI
-438 GITSKGI
+438 GITSKGL

-458 EAGQGGFKSIGA
+458 EAGQGGFKSVGA

-501 LLRIYDVKGPIA
+501 LLRIYDTKGPIA
-513 YLTLQIKELGDNI
+513 YLTLQVKELGDEIFKN
-526 LKDNVVGK
+526 NVVGK

-539 SAIEDM
+539 RAIEDM
-545 IEDISTIGNHI
+545 IEDISTVGNDV

-561 VYNQL
+561 VYTQL
-566 LATYALGSAWI
+566 LATYALGTTWL
-577 YMGIVKFLS
+577 YMNIVKSLS

-603 AFVMQVVQRLS
+603 SFIMQVVQRLS

-637 SVANMISKVS
+637 GVANMISKVS

-652 GVSDALVF
+652 GISDALVF

-683 VPNIMKNCEDVIL
+683 VPNIMKNCENVIL
-696 SLGKIAVVS
+696 SLGKIAIVS

-739 KNPLIASKDDVSKIE
+739 KNPLTASKDDVSKIE

-762 LTKLSILA
+762 LSKLSILA
-770 AVGGLFAVKG
+770 AIGGLFASKG
-780 QDGIREYKKVL
+780 KEGIKEYKKVL
-791 TKLKSLI
+791 TNLKSLI
-798 KRIQSDGLDVK
+798 KRIQSDGLDIN

-820 KLIEKLTI
+820 KLVEKLTI
-828 VSMWGSVM
+828 VSMLGSVM
-836 GITAPLSII
+836 GITAPLSIL

-851 LSGVAVGKMI
+851 LSAVAVGKMI
-861 DTLSKIEINDDF
+861 DTLNGIQIDDDF
-873 FDKLKN
+873 FNRLKN

-895 VIGKI
+895 VIGKL

-921 VIGAYNLAT
+921 VIGVYNLAT
-930 KGMDEALEQS
+930 KGMDEALKQTE
-940 KKVALLIYMSGA
+940 KVTRLIYLSGA
-952 TLLLGAAIMM
+952 TLLIGAAVMM
-962 IPGIFTN
+962 IPGIFEN
-969 AVLFTLSLAAFIGA
+969 SFLFTLSLAAFIGA

-992 ERIERTI
+992 KRIERTI
-999 EISDSFIKLVVKSG
+999 EISDSFIKLIVKSG
-1013 LILAFGAAVNAFLPT
+1013 LILAFGAMVNKFLPT
-1028 GSVLGFAFSLTL
+1028 GSVIGFAFSLTL
-1040 LISGVITAYSIAS
+1040 LITGVIGAYTIAS
-1053 NMMEDTMSSAEE
+1053 NMIEETISSAEE

-1070 GIAGLTLLLPTIYMT
+1070 GIAGLTLLIPTVYMT
-1085 KHPVMFAT
+1085 KHPILFGT
-1093 ALWFAFELGVF
+1093 ALLFAFELGIF
-1104 VFLMKL
+1104 ILLMKL
-1110 AYSSGDFA
+1110 AYSGGDFL
-1118 ANYIGAKLG
+1118 ANYISGKLG
-1127 AKLGVVQST
+1127 AKLGVTQTTEKS
-1136 DKAID
+1136 ID

-1151 ISGAILLLGAAI
+1151 ISGAILLLGAKI

-1171 SAIGFTLTLGAFLLG
+1171 SALGFTLTLGLFLGG
-1186 ISAAYWGANKM
+1186 ISLAYYGANKI
-1197 LGGQKGMMIAH
+1197 LKGEKGLIMAH

-1222 VGGLFMMIPNMGVAT
+1222 IGGLFMMIPNMAVAT

-1242 ILCGF
+1242 ILGGF
-1247 VAGITLAYGF
+1247 VAGITIAYGF

-1279 SSIALLN
+1279 SSIALLT
-1286 GGMLMMNYPDLGSYI
+1286 GGMLMMNYPDLDINI
-1301 LQFLGLEL
+1301 LKFLGLEF
-1309 LLVGGTA
+1309 LLVGGMSF
-1316 VILGILSVVK
+1316 ILWMLSK
-1326 GKLKTGALALIGV
+1326 LKRNLKTGTLALLGV
-1339 IACVRLA
+1339 IVCIGLS
-1346 GYAMMEIMNLR
+1346 GYAMMEIVKLR
-1357 KEIGD
+1357 DKIGD
-1362 DWGGIWATIGTTIAV
+1362 DWGGIWGTVFVTLTV
-1377 LIAFAAGLRYLSAGT
+1377 LGAFAAGVIGLGYLSAGT
-1392 GGLGALA
+1392 GIGALA

-1449 LSIIWEL
+1449 LSMVWEL

-1462 LIDML
+1462 LLDMM
-1467 IVAASGTITSLGYMM
+1467 IVAASGTIASLGHMM
-1482 SKLSEGIQ
+1482 SMLSEGIQ

-1498 IYGEGGKIVGR
+1498 IYGEGGKIIGR

-1524 KTIIT
+1524 RTIVTII
-1529 ILGGTILDTYKEN
+1529 GGTILDIYKEN
-1542 PDIFSN
+1542 PSIFSN

-1566 SCTGMGKMIDKIAEG
+1566 SCTGMGKMIAKIAEG
-1581 VKDMADLK
+1581 VKDMAELK
-1589 IAIYKGTDKVG
+1589 IPIYKGTDKVG
-1600 YRRLIDDDFNSA
+1600 YRNLTEPDFTNA
-1612 AANISTI
+1612 AENTSKI
-1619 VTCLGY
+1619 VTTLGY
-1625 AILDLYDKAPEGMF
+1625 ALLDLYDKAPEGMF

-1645 NMIGVKTPFGR
+1645 NMIGVKTPFGSI
-1656 VVTGC
+1656 VTGC

-1681 RIPIYGSDGKQKGTR
+1681 RIPIYGADGKQKGTR
-1696 PLDFKDFINAAF
+1696 PLGFKDFKNAAE
-1708 NTQLIVSCLGNA
+1708 NTQKIVSCLGNSILA
-1720 IMSLGSNSKTA
+1720 LKDNPNA
-1731 WMFEDQ
+1731 EWMFEDQ
-1737 SLVFKDGTC
+1737 SIVFKDGTC

-1774 DLRIQKYDANG
+1774 DLRIQKYDSNG

-1794 IPVESL
+1794 IPIESL
-1800 RPKGAV
+1800 RPKGTV
-1806 YKNVTALMS
+1806 YNNVTALMS
-1815 CIPAAVMSIYDAHSK
+1815 CIPAAVMAIYNNPDNK
-1830 DWFEDAGWFS
+1830 DWFADSGWF
-1840 NDGST
+1840 NHDGST

-1854 LSGLDKLVAANVK
+1854 LNGLDKLVAENIK

-1875 KLDPIKMIELSNII
+1875 KMDKTKMNNLSAII
-1889 TVMISS
+1889 SLMISS
-1895 VPDAVMKATM
+1895 VPNAVMKATM
-1905 NENQEELNPFFENA
+1905 DENQEELKPFFEDA
-1919 EDNIKKISSS
+1919 EDNIKNISSS

-1996 QEQFDIYTDILN
+1996 QGQFDIYTDILN

-2026 ETKDNAASIVISL
+2026 ETKDNASSIVISL

-2047 KGISETFVY
+2047 RGISETFVY

-2068 FGPMMEDYY
+2068 FGPMMVDYY
-2077 SGMKMLFD
+2077 NGMKMLFE

-2118 QFRIETQDV
+2118 QFRTETQDV
-2127 SKFTRSIN
+2127 SKFIRSIN

-2186 SAKTINQADE
+2186 SARTINQADE

-2229 TENSTMQYSDTS
+2229 TENSNMQYSDTS
-2241 TPGQNSAERDETPAG
+2241 TGNGQNSAERDETQAG
-2256 GNPLNSQ
+2256 DNPLNSK
-2263 TQQSKE
+2263 TPSSE

>member
-1 MVNLITINNF
+1 MT
-11 YNKTILQREEL
+11 
-22 KFFPFNF
+22 
-29 YISKKVINQIINM
+29 
-42 AKVSDKAVGRSK
+42 KVSDESVRRSN
-54 GGNLLPGGS
+54 GGNLLPGGIPQKANNS
-63 ITGNLDEIIDDINNS
+63 ITGNLSSIVKEVSKDIIEHIDKIYS
-78 IKNVE
+78 
-83 AGVDLIFHGNVDSQ
+83 GVDLIFSGLLDPSQ
-97 KSFSEFIDAFNKTRS
+97 YKLSQSDMALMSFI
-112 QASEEFMSMMGFVSG
+112 SG
-127 GQSISE
+127 GQSISKDQ
-133 NTSYDNIKTNIQS
+133 SYSSRQTNIEE
-146 FTKSISENLD
+146 FAKSISENLN

-177 KLKKEKPQNVEV
+177 KLEKEK
-189 KVPEIKPV
+189 
-197 INIPDY
+197 Y
-203 SRQLDVLRFIIE
+203 
-215 KSNKTAS
+215 KSN
-222 DNIIKVL
+222 
-229 TTKNEIKEKPQN
+229 
-241 VEVKVPEIKP
+241 
-251 VINIP
+251 
-256 DYSRQLDVLRFTIEK
+256 
-271 SNKTA
+271 
-276 SDNIIK
+276 
-282 VLNSNTNNQTNPVDL
+282 NTNDNQVNPVDL
-297 NNLHIKIDD
+297 NSLNIKIDD
-306 LNLSKESKDVLKDLS
+306 LNLGQDSLDALKDLS
-321 NALNSVAKVKYEVK
+321 DALNSVAKVKYEVK
-335 DQNIVKYLTGIDKSI
+335 DQNIVQYLTGIDKSI
-350 SKIDIDNLK
+350 SKIDIDKLK

-373 LKLCN
+373 LHLCEA
-378 TINSASIDSKKNMS
+378 INSASIDSKKTMS
-392 QLSSVVELMNAIPSI
+392 QLSSVDELMNAIPSI

-413 KMKTLKKNLH
+413 KMKTLKKNLR
-423 SIYWMTSK
+423 SIYWMTTK
-431 SNILTGL
+431 SNILTGI
-438 GITSKGI
+438 GITSKGL
-445 ISAIIENIVARSK
+445 ISAIIKNIVARSK
-458 EAGQGGFKSIGA
+458 EAGQGGFKSVGA

-501 LLRIYDVKGPIA
+501 LLRIYDTKGPIA
-513 YLTLQIKELGDNI
+513 YLTLQVKELGDEIFKN
-526 LKDNVVGK
+526 NVVGK

-539 SAIEDM
+539 RAIEDM
-545 IEDISTIGNHI
+545 IEDISTVGNNI

-561 VYNQL
+561 AYTQL
-566 LATYALGSAWI
+566 LATYALGTTWLYIA
-577 YMGIVKFLS
+577 IVKSLS
-586 KIDDTELKKLI
+586 KINDNSLINLI

-603 AFVMQVVQRLS
+603 SFIMQVVQRLS

-652 GVSDALVF
+652 GISDALVF

-683 VPNIMKNCEDVIL
+683 VPRIMKNCEDVIV
-696 SLGKIAVVS
+696 SLGKIAIVS

-739 KNPLIASKDDVSKIE
+739 KNPLTASKDDVSKIE

-762 LTKLSILA
+762 LSKLSILA
-770 AVGGLFAVKG
+770 AIGGLFASKG
-780 QDGIREYKKVL
+780 QEGIREYKKVL

-798 KRIQSDGLDVK
+798 KGIKSDGLDIN

-820 KLIEKLTI
+820 KLVEKLTI
-828 VSMWGSVM
+828 VSMLGSVM
-836 GITAPLSII
+836 GITAPLSIL

-851 LSGVAVGKMI
+851 LSAVAVGKMI
-861 DTLSKIEINDDF
+861 DTLNGIEINDDF
-873 FDKLKN
+873 FDRLKN

-895 VIGKI
+895 VIGKL

-921 VIGAYNLAT
+921 VIGVYNLAT
-930 KGMDEALEQS
+930 KGMDEALKQTE
-940 KKVALLIYMSGA
+940 KVALLVYLSGA
-952 TLLLGAAIMM
+952 TLLIGAAVMM
-962 IPGIFTN
+962 IPGIFQN
-969 AVLFTLSLAAFIGA
+969 AALFTLSLAAFIGA

-992 ERIERTI
+992 ERIDKTV
-999 EISDSFIKLVVKSG
+999 EISDSFIKLIVKSG
-1013 LILAFGAAVNAFLPT
+1013 LILAFGAMVNKFLPT
-1028 GSVLGFAFSLTL
+1028 GSVIGFAFSLTL
-1040 LISGVITAYSIAS
+1040 LITGVIGAYTIAS

-1070 GIAGLTLLLPTIYMT
+1070 GIAGLTLLIPTVYMT
-1085 KHPVMFAT
+1085 KHPILFGT
-1093 ALWFAFELGVF
+1093 ALLFAFELGIF
-1104 VFLMKL
+1104 ILLMKL
-1110 AYSSGDFA
+1110 AYSGGDFLA
-1118 ANYIGAKLG
+1118 SKIGAIIG
-1127 AKLGVVQST
+1127 ATPTTDKDT

-1151 ISGAILLLGAAI
+1151 ISGAILLLGAKI

-1171 SAIGFTLTLGAFLLG
+1171 SAIGFTLTLGLFLGG
-1186 ISAAYWGANKM
+1186 ISLAYYGANKI
-1197 LGGQKGMMIAH
+1197 LKGEKGLIMAH
-1208 EFSNLVALSAATLL
+1208 EFSNLVVLSAATLL
-1222 VGGLFMMIPNMGVAT
+1222 VGGLFMLIPNMKDAT
-1237 VSFAG
+1237 ISFALTLG
-1242 ILCGF
+1242 GF
-1247 VAGITLAYGF
+1247 IAVITLAYGF
-1257 AGKIINEKTLFL
+1257 AGRIINEKTLFL
-1269 GYALSALVLV
+1269 GYTLSALVLV
-1279 SSIALLN
+1279 SSIALLT
-1286 GGMLMMNYPDLGSYI
+1286 GGMLLMNYPDLGSYI

-1309 LLVGGTA
+1309 LLVGGMSL
-1316 VILGILSVVK
+1316 ILGILSTVK

-1339 IACVRLA
+1339 IACVGLS
-1346 GYAMMEIMNLR
+1346 GYAMMEIVKLR
-1357 KEIGD
+1357 DKIGG
-1362 DWGGIWATIGTTIAV
+1362 DWGGIWATIGTTVAV
-1377 LIAFAAGLRYLSAGT
+1377 LGVFAIGVIGLGQLSLAG
-1392 GGLGALA
+1392 GGLGGLG

-1449 LSIIWEL
+1449 LSIVWEL

-1462 LIDML
+1462 LLDMM
-1467 IVAASGTITSLGYMM
+1467 IVAASGTIASLGHMM
-1482 SKLSEGIQ
+1482 SMLSEGIQ

-1524 KTIIT
+1524 RTIVTII
-1529 ILGGTILDTYKEN
+1529 GGTILDIYKEN
-1542 PDIFSN
+1542 PTIFSN

-1566 SCTGMGKMIDKIAEG
+1566 SCTGMGKMIAKIAEG
-1581 VKDMADLK
+1581 VKDMAELK
-1589 IAIYKGTDKVG
+1589 IPIYKGTDKVG
-1600 YRRLIDDDFNSA
+1600 YRSLTETDFNNA
-1612 AANISTI
+1612 ATNISTI

-1681 RIPIYGSDGKQKGTR
+1681 RIPIYGDDGKQKGTR
-1696 PLDFKDFINAAF
+1696 PLDFKDFINAAL
-1708 NTQLIVSCLGNA
+1708 NTQLIVSCLGNS
-1720 IMSLGSNSKTA
+1720 IMALGSNPKTA

-1737 SLVFKDGTC
+1737 SVVFKDGTC
-1746 SRFSQIVTALKGIGS
+1746 SRFAQIVTALKGIGS
-1761 LISETAKGVKDVA
+1761 LISETAKGVKDAA
-1774 DLRIQKYDANG
+1774 DLRIQKYDSNG

-1794 IPVESL
+1794 IPIESL
-1800 RPKGAV
+1800 RPKGTV
-1806 YKNVTALMS
+1806 YNNVTALMS
-1815 CIPAAVMSIYDAHSK
+1815 CIPASVMAIYNAHSK
-1830 DWFEDAGWFS
+1830 DWFEDSGWF
-1840 NDGST
+1840 NHDGST

-1854 LSGLDKLVAANVK
+1854 LGGLDKLIAENIK

-1875 KLDPIKMIELSNII
+1875 KLDKTKMNNLSAII
-1889 TVMISS
+1889 SLMISS
-1895 VPDAVMKATM
+1895 IPNAIMKATM
-1905 NENQEELNPFFENA
+1905 DENQEELKPFFEDA

-1958 DIHGLNKIVDAVLTQ
+1958 DIHGLNKILDAVLTQ

-1996 QEQFDIYTDILN
+1996 QGQFDIYTDILN

-2047 KGISETFVY
+2047 RGISETFVY
-2056 LNTKNLSKNILM
+2056 LDTKNLSKNILM
-2068 FGPMMEDYY
+2068 FGPMMVDYY
-2077 SGMKMLFD
+2077 NGMKMLFD
-2085 VYDEAPK
+2085 VYNEAPK

-2118 QFRIETQDV
+2118 QFKTETQDV
-2127 SKFTRSIN
+2127 SKFIRSIN

-2229 TENSTMQYSDTS
+2229 TENSNMQYSDTS
-2241 TPGQNSAERDETPAG
+2241 TGGGQNGAERDETPAG
-2256 GNPLNSQ
+2256 DNPLNSK
-2263 TQQSKE
+2263 TQSTE

>member
-1 MVNLITINNF
+1 MT
-11 YNKTILQREEL
+11 
-22 KFFPFNF
+22 
-29 YISKKVINQIINM
+29 
-42 AKVSDKAVGRSK
+42 KVSDEAVGRSK
-54 GGNLLPGGS
+54 GVNLPGVISGNLYDKVEDIEKLIKKEVVSGVE
-63 ITGNLDEIIDDINNS
+63 LIIDGNIES
-78 IKNVE
+78 QKKLS
-83 AGVDLIFHGNVDSQ
+83 DLIN
-97 KSFSEFIDAFNKTRS
+97 SFNETES
-112 QASEEFMSMMGFVSG
+112 QASEEFMSVMGFVSG
-127 GQSISE
+127 GQTISK
-133 NTSYDNIKTNIQS
+133 NTRYENIKTNIQS

-177 KLKKEKPQNVEV
+177 KLEKEKE
-189 KVPEIKPV
+189 K
-197 INIPDY
+197 Y
-203 SRQLDVLRFIIE
+203 
-215 KSNKTAS
+215 KSN
-222 DNIIKVL
+222 
-229 TTKNEIKEKPQN
+229 
-241 VEVKVPEIKP
+241 
-251 VINIP
+251 
-256 DYSRQLDVLRFTIEK
+256 
-271 SNKTA
+271 
-276 SDNIIK
+276 
-282 VLNSNTNNQTNPVDL
+282 NTNNQINPVDL
-297 NNLHIKIDD
+297 NSLNIKIDD
-306 LNLSKESKDVLKDLS
+306 LNFGEDSLEALENLSD
-321 NALNSVAKVKYEVK
+321 ALNSVAKVKYEVK
-335 DQNIVKYLTGIDKSI
+335 DQNIVQYLTGIDKSI

-378 TINSASIDSKKNMS
+378 AINSASIDSKKTMS
-392 QLSSVVELMNAIPSI
+392 QLSNVVELMNAIPSI

-413 KMKTLKKNLH
+413 KMKTLKKNLR
-423 SIYWMTSK
+423 SIYWMTTK
-431 SNILTGL
+431 SNILTGI
-438 GITSKGI
+438 GITSKGL
-445 ISAIIENIVARSK
+445 ISAIIENIIARSK
-458 EAGQGGFKSIGA
+458 EAGQGGFKSVGA

-501 LLRIYDVKGPIA
+501 LLRIYDTKGPIA
-513 YLTLQIKELGDNI
+513 YLTLQVKELGDNI

-545 IEDISTIGNHI
+545 IEDISTIGNRI

-561 VYNQL
+561 VYTQL
-566 LATYALGSAWI
+566 LATYALGSAWL
-577 YMGIVKFLS
+577 YMSIVKSLS

-652 GVSDALVF
+652 GISDALVF

-683 VPNIMKNCEDVIL
+683 VPNIMKNCEDMIL
-696 SLGKIAVVS
+696 SLGKVAVVS

-739 KNPLIASKDDVSKIE
+739 KNPLTASKDDVSKIE
-754 SCQKIVES
+754 SCQKIIES
-762 LTKLSILA
+762 LSKLSILTA
-770 AVGGLFAVKG
+770 IGGLFANKG
-780 QDGIREYKKVL
+780 QDGIKEYKKLV

-798 KRIQSDGLDVK
+798 KGIQSDGLDIN

-828 VSMWGSVM
+828 VSMLGSVM

-851 LSGVAVGKMI
+851 LSAVAVGKMI
-861 DTLSKIEINDDF
+861 DALNGIQIDDDF
-873 FDKLKN
+873 FDRLKN

-930 KGMDEALEQS
+930 KGMDEALEQT

-952 TLLLGAAIMM
+952 TLLLGSAIMR

-1028 GSVLGFAFSLTL
+1028 GSVIGFAFSLTL
-1040 LISGVITAYSIAS
+1040 LITGVIGAYTIAS

-1070 GIAGLTLLLPTIYMT
+1070 GIAGLTLLLPTVYMT
-1085 KHPVMFAT
+1085 KHPMLFAT
-1093 ALWFAFELGVF
+1093 ALLFAFDLGVF
-1104 VFLMKL
+1104 ILLMKL
-1110 AYSSGDFA
+1110 AYSGGDFI
-1118 ANYIGAKLG
+1118 ANKIGVKLG
-1127 AKLGVVQST
+1127 IVQST

-1151 ISGAILLLGAAI
+1151 ISGAILLLGAKI

-1171 SAIGFTLTLGAFLLG
+1171 SAIGFTLTLGTFLLG
-1186 ISAAYWGANKM
+1186 ISLAYYGANKI
-1197 LGGQKGMMIAH
+1197 LKGEKGLIIAH

-1222 VGGLFMMIPNMGVAT
+1222 VGGLFMMIPNMEDAT
-1237 VSFAG
+1237 KSFAWTLG
-1242 ILCGF
+1242 GF
-1247 VAGITLAYGF
+1247 IAGITLAYGF
-1257 AGKIINEKTLFL
+1257 AGRIINEKTLFL
-1269 GYALSALVLV
+1269 GYTLSALVLV
-1279 SSIALLN
+1279 SSIALLT
-1286 GGMLMMNYPDLGSYI
+1286 GGMLMMNYPDLDVNI
-1301 LQFLGLEL
+1301 LKFLVLEL

-1316 VILGILSVVK
+1316 VILGVLSKVK

-1339 IACVRLA
+1339 IACVGLA

-1357 KEIGD
+1357 KEIGN
-1362 DWGGIWATIGTTIAV
+1362 DWGGILGTVFVTVTV
-1377 LIAFAAGLRYLSAGT
+1377 LGAFAAGVIGLGYLSAGT

-1462 LIDML
+1462 LLDTM
-1467 IVAASGTITSLGYMM
+1467 IVTASGTITSLGYMM

-1498 IYGEGGKIVGR
+1498 IYGEGGKIIGR

-1548 GMLGD
+1548 GMLGN

-1566 SCTGMGKMIDKIAEG
+1566 SCTGMGKMISKIAEG
-1581 VKDMADLK
+1581 VKDMAELK
-1589 IAIYKGTDKVG
+1589 IPIYRGTDKVG
-1600 YRRLIDDDFNSA
+1600 YRRLTEPDFSNA
-1612 AANISTI
+1612 VENISKI
-1619 VTCLGY
+1619 VTTLGY
-1625 AILDLYDKAPEGMF
+1625 ALLDLYDKAPEGMF

-1656 VVTGC
+1656 IVTGC

-1681 RIPIYGSDGKQKGTR
+1681 RIPIYGADGKQKGTR
-1696 PLDFKDFINAAF
+1696 PLDFKDFENAAT
-1708 NTQLIVSCLGNA
+1708 NTQHIVSCLGNSILA
-1720 IMSLGSNSKTA
+1720 LKDNPNAA

-1737 SLVFKDGTC
+1737 SIVFKDGTC

-1774 DLRIQKYDANG
+1774 DLRIQKYDSNG

-1794 IPVESL
+1794 IPIESL
-1800 RPKGAV
+1800 RPGGTV
-1806 YKNVTALMS
+1806 YNNVTALMS
-1815 CIPAAVMSIYDAHSK
+1815 CIPAAVMAIYNDPHNK
-1830 DWFEDAGWFS
+1830 VWFEDSGWF
-1840 NDGST
+1840 NHDGST

-1854 LSGLDKLVAANVK
+1854 LGGLDKLIAENIK

-1875 KLDPIKMIELSNII
+1875 KLDKSKMNNLSAII
-1889 TVMISS
+1889 SLMISS
-1895 VPDAVMKATM
+1895 VPDAVIKATM
-1905 NENQEELNPFFENA
+1905 DENQEDLKPFFEDA
-1919 EDNIKKISSS
+1919 KDNIKKISSS

-1939 IVSSYSDILKLKSK
+1939 IVSSYMDILNLKSK

-1985 PNIKDDELSSI
+1985 PNIKDELSSI
-1996 QEQFDIYTDILN
+1996 QSQFDIYTDILN

-2047 KGISETFVY
+2047 RGISEIFVY

-2077 SGMKMLFD
+2077 NGMKMLFD

-2118 QFRIETQDV
+2118 QFRTETQDV
-2127 SKFTRSIN
+2127 SKFIRSIN

-2241 TPGQNSAERDETPAG
+2241 TPGQNSAERDETAAG
-2256 GNPLNSQ
+2256 GNPLNGQ

>member
-1 MVNLITINNF
+1 
-11 YNKTILQREEL
+11 
-22 KFFPFNF
+22 
-29 YISKKVINQIINM
+29 M

-63 ITGNLDEIIDDINNS
+63 ITGNLDEIVNSINDS
-78 IKNVE
+78 IKNVKDSI
-83 AGVDLIFHGNVDSQ
+83 DLIFNGNVDSQ

-127 GQSISE
+127 GQNISE
-133 NTSYDNIKTNIQS
+133 NTRYDNIKTDIQS

-177 KLKKEKPQNVEV
+177 KLEKEK
-189 KVPEIKPV
+189 
-197 INIPDY
+197 Y
-203 SRQLDVLRFIIE
+203 
-215 KSNKTAS
+215 KSN
-222 DNIIKVL
+222 
-229 TTKNEIKEKPQN
+229 
-241 VEVKVPEIKP
+241 
-251 VINIP
+251 
-256 DYSRQLDVLRFTIEK
+256 
-271 SNKTA
+271 
-276 SDNIIK
+276 
-282 VLNSNTNNQTNPVDL
+282 NTNDNQVNPVDL
-297 NNLHIKIDD
+297 NSLNIKISD
-306 LNLSKESKDVLKDLS
+306 LNFGQDSLEALKNLSD
-321 NALNSVAKVKYEVK
+321 ALNSVAKVKYEIK
-335 DQNIVKYLTGIDKSI
+335 DQNIVQYLTGIDKSI
-350 SKIDIDNLK
+350 SKIDIDELK

-373 LKLCN
+373 LKLCGA
-378 TINSASIDSKKNMS
+378 INSASIDSKKTMS
-392 QLSSVVELMNAIPSI
+392 QLPSVVELMNAIPSI
-407 GEIDKQ
+407 GEMDKQ

-431 SNILTGL
+431 SNILTGF
-438 GITSKGI
+438 GITSKGL
-445 ISAIIENIVARSK
+445 ISAIIKNIVARSK
-458 EAGQGGFKSIGA
+458 EAEQGGFKSVGA

-501 LLRIYDVKGPIA
+501 LLRIYDTKGPIA

-545 IEDISTIGNHI
+545 IEDISTIGNRI

-561 VYNQL
+561 VYTQL
-566 LATYALGSAWI
+566 LATYALGSAWL
-577 YMGIVKFLS
+577 YMGIVKSLS

-652 GVSDALVF
+652 GISDALVF

-696 SLGKIAVVS
+696 SLGKIAIVS

-739 KNPLIASKDDVSKIE
+739 KNPLTASKDDVSKIE

-762 LTKLSILA
+762 LSKLSILA
-770 AVGGLFAVKG
+770 TIGGLFASKG
-780 QDGIREYKKVL
+780 QDGIKGYKKVV

-798 KRIQSDGLDVK
+798 KGIQSDGLDIN

-828 VSMWGSVM
+828 VSMLGSVM

-851 LSGVAVGKMI
+851 LSAVAVGKMI
-861 DTLSKIEINDDF
+861 DALNGIQIDDDF

-886 ASATMLAGA
+886 ASATMLTGA

-930 KGMDEALEQS
+930 KGMDEALNQT
-940 KKVALLIYMSGA
+940 KKVTLLVYLSGA

-969 AVLFTLSLAAFIGA
+969 AVLFTLSLSAFIGA

-1013 LILAFGAAVNAFLPT
+1013 LILAFGAAINAFLPT
-1028 GSVLGFAFSLTL
+1028 GSVIGFAFSLTL
-1040 LISGVITAYSIAS
+1040 LITGVIGAYTIAS

-1065 FAWLI
+1065 FTWLI
-1070 GIAGLTLLLPTIYMT
+1070 GIAGLTLLLPTVYMA
-1085 KHPVMFAT
+1085 KHPMMFAT
-1093 ALWFAFELGVF
+1093 ALLFALDLGVF
-1104 VFLMKL
+1104 ILLMKL
-1110 AYSSGDFA
+1110 AYSGGDFI
-1118 ANYIGAKLG
+1118 ANKIGVKLG
-1127 AKLGVVQST
+1127 IVQST
-1136 DKAID
+1136 DKDID

-1151 ISGAILLLGAAI
+1151 ISGAILLLGAKI

-1171 SAIGFTLTLGAFLLG
+1171 SAIGFTLTLGTFLLG
-1186 ISAAYWGANKM
+1186 ISLSYYGANNI
-1197 LGGQKGMMIAH
+1197 LKGEKGLIIAH

-1222 VGGLFMMIPNMGVAT
+1222 VGGLFMMIPNMKDAT
-1237 VSFAG
+1237 ISFAWTLG
-1242 ILCGF
+1242 GF
-1247 VAGITLAYGF
+1247 IAGITLAYGF
-1257 AGKIINEKTLFL
+1257 AGRIINEKTLFL

-1279 SSIALLN
+1279 SSIALLT
-1286 GGMLMMNYPDLGSYI
+1286 GGMLMMNYPDLDVNI
-1301 LQFLGLEL
+1301 LKFLGLEL

-1316 VILGILSVVK
+1316 VILGVLGAVK
-1326 GKLKTGALALIGV
+1326 SKLKTGALALIGV
-1339 IACVRLA
+1339 IACVGLA

-1357 KEIGD
+1357 KEIGN
-1362 DWGGIWATIGTTIAV
+1362 DWDGIWGTVFVTVTV
-1377 LIAFAAGLRYLSAGT
+1377 LGAFAAGVIGLGKLSLAG
-1392 GGLGALA
+1392 GGLGALG

-1462 LIDML
+1462 LIDMV

-1498 IYGEGGKIVGR
+1498 IYGEGGKIIGR

-1529 ILGGTILDTYKEN
+1529 ILGGTILYTYKEN
-1542 PDIFSN
+1542 SDIFSN

-1581 VKDMADLK
+1581 VKDMAELK
-1589 IAIYKGTDKVG
+1589 IPIYKGTEKVG
-1600 YRRLIDDDFNSA
+1600 YRRLTEPDFNNA
-1612 AANISTI
+1612 VENISKI
-1619 VTCLGY
+1619 VTTLGY
-1625 AILDLYDKAPEGMF
+1625 ALLDLYDKAPEGMF

-1656 VVTGC
+1656 IVTGC

-1681 RIPIYGSDGKQKGTR
+1681 RIPIYGADGKQKGTR
-1696 PLDFKDFINAAF
+1696 PLDFKDFENAAT
-1708 NTQLIVSCLGNA
+1708 NTQHIVSCLGNS
-1720 IMSLGSNSKTA
+1720 ILSLKDNPNAA

-1737 SLVFKDGTC
+1737 SIVFKDGTC

-1774 DLRIQKYDANG
+1774 DLRIQKYDSNG

-1800 RPKGAV
+1800 KPKGAV
-1806 YKNVTALMS
+1806 YNNVTALMS
-1815 CIPAAVMSIYDAHSK
+1815 CIPAAVMSIYDDPHNK
-1830 DWFEDAGWFS
+1830 VWFEDSGWF
-1840 NDGST
+1840 NHDGST

-1854 LSGLDKLVAANVK
+1854 LSGLDKLIAENIK

-1875 KLDPIKMIELSNII
+1875 KLDKTKMNNLSAII
-1889 TVMISS
+1889 SLMISS
-1895 VPDAVMKATM
+1895 VPDAVIKATM
-1905 NENQEELNPFFENA
+1905 DENQEELRPFFKDA
-1919 EDNIKKISSS
+1919 KDNIKKISSS
-1929 YSSYTKLLNN
+1929 YSSYNKLLNN

-1996 QEQFDIYTDILN
+1996 QSQFDIYTDILN

-2047 KGISETFVY
+2047 RGISETFVS

-2118 QFRIETQDV
+2118 QFRTETQDV
-2127 SKFTRSIN
+2127 SKFIRSIN

-2186 SAKTINQADE
+2186 SARTINQADE

-2229 TENSTMQYSDTS
+2229 IENSTMQYSDNFTRG
-2241 TPGQNSAERDETPAG
+2241 GQNSAERDETPAG
-2256 GNPLNSQ
+2256 DNPLNGQ
-2263 TQQSKE
+2263 TPQSKE

>member
-1 MVNLITINNF
+1 
-11 YNKTILQREEL
+11 
-22 KFFPFNF
+22 
-29 YISKKVINQIINM
+29 M
-42 AKVSDKAVGRSK
+42 AKVSDKAVDRSK
-54 GGNLLPGGS
+54 GGNLLPGGIPQKENNS
-63 ITGNLDEIIDDINNS
+63 ITGELSSIVKEVSKDIIKHIDEVYS
-78 IKNVE
+78 
-83 AGVDLIFHGNVDSQ
+83 G
-97 KSFSEFIDAFNKTRS
+97 IDARFDGLVDPS
-112 QASEEFMSMMGFVSG
+112 QLLLSESDKSLMSFVSG
-127 GQSISE
+127 GQIISE
-133 NTSYDNIKTNIQS
+133 NTRYDNIKTNIQS

-177 KLKKEKPQNVEV
+177 KLEKEK
-189 KVPEIKPV
+189 
-197 INIPDY
+197 Y
-203 SRQLDVLRFIIE
+203 
-215 KSNKTAS
+215 KSN
-222 DNIIKVL
+222 
-229 TTKNEIKEKPQN
+229 
-241 VEVKVPEIKP
+241 
-251 VINIP
+251 
-256 DYSRQLDVLRFTIEK
+256 
-271 SNKTA
+271 
-276 SDNIIK
+276 
-282 VLNSNTNNQTNPVDL
+282 NTNDNQVNPVDL
-297 NNLHIKIDD
+297 NSLNIKIDD
-306 LNLSKESKDVLKDLS
+306 LNLGQDSLEALKNLS
-321 NALNSVAKVKYEVK
+321 DALNSVAKVKYEIK
-335 DQNIVKYLTGIDKSI
+335 DQNIVQYLTGIDKSI
-350 SKIDIDNLK
+350 SKIDIDELK

-373 LKLCN
+373 LKLCGA
-378 TINSASIDSKKNMS
+378 INSASIDSKKTMS
-392 QLSSVVELMNAIPSI
+392 QLPSVVELMNAIPSI
-407 GEIDKQ
+407 GEMDKQ

-431 SNILTGL
+431 SNILTGF
-438 GITSKGI
+438 GITSKGL
-445 ISAIIENIVARSK
+445 ISAIIKNIVARSK
-458 EAGQGGFKSIGA
+458 EAEQGGFKSVGA

-501 LLRIYDVKGPIA
+501 LLRIYDTKGPIA

-545 IEDISTIGNHI
+545 IEDISTIGNRI

-561 VYNQL
+561 VYTQL
-566 LATYALGSAWI
+566 LATYALGSAWL
-577 YMGIVKFLS
+577 YMGIVKSLS

-603 AFVMQVVQRLS
+603 SFVMQVVQRLS

-637 SVANMISKVS
+637 NVANMISKVS

-652 GVSDALVF
+652 GISDALVF
-660 LDKLDFLGQ
+660 LDNLDFLGQ

-696 SLGKIAVVS
+696 SLGKIAIVS

-739 KNPLIASKDDVSKIE
+739 KNPLTAYKDDVSKIE

-762 LTKLSILA
+762 LSKLSILA
-770 AVGGLFAVKG
+770 AIGGLFASKG
-780 QDGIREYKKVL
+780 QDGIKEYKKVV

-798 KRIQSDGLDVK
+798 KGIQSDGLDIN
-809 QEDLKKIDNIE
+809 QEDLKKIGNIE

-828 VSMWGSVM
+828 VSMLGSVM

-851 LSGVAVGKMI
+851 LSAVAVGKMI
-861 DTLSKIEINDDF
+861 DALNRIQIDDDF

-879 IGIVVAI
+879 IGIVVSI
-886 ASATMLAGA
+886 ASATMLTGA

-930 KGMDEALEQS
+930 KGMDEALKQTE
-940 KKVALLIYMSGA
+940 KVARLVYLSGA
-952 TLLLGAAIMM
+952 TLLLGAAIIM

-969 AVLFTLSLAAFIGA
+969 AVLFTLSLSAFIGA

-992 ERIERTI
+992 KRIERTI

-1013 LILAFGAAVNAFLPT
+1013 LILAFGAAINAFLPT
-1028 GSVLGFAFSLTL
+1028 GSVIGFAFSLTL
-1040 LISGVITAYSIAS
+1040 LITGVIGAYTIAS

-1070 GIAGLTLLLPTIYMT
+1070 GIAGLTLLLPTVYMS
-1085 KHPVMFAT
+1085 KHPMLFAT
-1093 ALWFAFELGVF
+1093 ALLFALDLGVF
-1104 VFLMKL
+1104 ILLMKL
-1110 AYSSGDFA
+1110 VYSGGDFI
-1118 ANYIGAKLG
+1118 ANKIGVKLG
-1127 AKLGVVQST
+1127 IVQST

-1151 ISGAILLLGAAI
+1151 ISGAILLLGAKI

-1171 SAIGFTLTLGAFLLG
+1171 SAIGFTLTLGTFLLG
-1186 ISAAYWGANKM
+1186 ISLAYYGANNI
-1197 LGGQKGMMIAH
+1197 LKGEKGLIIAH

-1242 ILCGF
+1242 ILGVF
-1247 VAGITLAYGF
+1247 IAGITLAYGF

-1279 SSIALLN
+1279 SSIALLT
-1286 GGMLMMNYPDLGSYI
+1286 GGMLMMNYPDLDVNI
-1301 LQFLGLEL
+1301 LKFLGLEL

-1316 VILGILSVVK
+1316 VILGVLGAVK
-1326 GKLKTGALALIGV
+1326 SKLKTGALALIGI
-1339 IACVRLA
+1339 IACVGLA

-1357 KEIGD
+1357 KEIGN
-1362 DWGGIWATIGTTIAV
+1362 DWDGIWGTVFVTVTV
-1377 LIAFAAGLRYLSAGT
+1377 LGAFAIGVIGLGKLSLAG
-1392 GGLGALA
+1392 GGLGALG

-1498 IYGEGGKIVGR
+1498 IYGEGGKIIGR

-1581 VKDMADLK
+1581 VKDMAELK
-1589 IAIYKGTDKVG
+1589 IPIYKGTEKVG
-1600 YRRLIDDDFNSA
+1600 YRRLTEPDFSNA
-1612 AANISTI
+1612 AENISKI
-1619 VTCLGY
+1619 VTTLGY
-1625 AILDLYDKAPEGMF
+1625 ALLDLYDKAPEGMF

-1656 VVTGC
+1656 IITGC

-1681 RIPIYGSDGKQKGTR
+1681 RIPIYGADGKQKGTR
-1696 PLDFKDFINAAF
+1696 PLDFKDFENAAT
-1708 NTQLIVSCLGNA
+1708 NTQHIVSCLGNSILA
-1720 IMSLGSNSKTA
+1720 LKDNPNAA

-1737 SLVFKDGTC
+1737 SIVFKDGTC

-1774 DLRIQKYDANG
+1774 DLRIQKYDSNG

-1800 RPKGAV
+1800 KPKGAV
-1806 YKNVTALMS
+1806 YNNVTALMS
-1815 CIPAAVMSIYDAHSK
+1815 CIPAAVMSIYDDPHNKVWFK
-1830 DWFEDAGWFS
+1830 DSGWF
-1840 NDGST
+1840 NHDGST

-1854 LSGLDKLVAANVK
+1854 LSGLDKLIAENIK

-1875 KLDPIKMIELSNII
+1875 KLDKTKMNNLSAII
-1889 TVMISS
+1889 SLMISS
-1895 VPDAVMKATM
+1895 VPNAVVKATM
-1905 NENQEELNPFFENA
+1905 DENQEELRPFFKDA
-1919 EDNIKKISSS
+1919 KDNIKKISSS
-1929 YSSYTKLLNN
+1929 YSSYNKLLNN

-1996 QEQFDIYTDILN
+1996 QSQFDIYTDILN

-2047 KGISETFVY
+2047 RGISETFVS

-2068 FGPMMEDYY
+2068 FGPMMEVYY
-2077 SGMKMLFD
+2077 RGMKMLFD

-2118 QFRIETQDV
+2118 QFRTETQDV
-2127 SKFTRSIN
+2127 SKFIRSIN
-2135 TLDVAKA
+2135 TLDVTKA
-2142 QTMTNLITAL
+2142 QTMINLITAL
-2152 DQMARRLGGL
+2152 DQMARRLSGL

-2186 SAKTINQADE
+2186 SARTINQADE

-2229 TENSTMQYSDTS
+2229 IENSTMQYSDNFTS
-2241 TPGQNSAERDETPAG
+2241 GGQNSAERDETPAG
-2256 GNPLNSQ
+2256 DNPLNGQ
-2263 TQQSKE
+2263 TPQSKE

>member
-1 MVNLITINNF
+1 M
-11 YNKTILQREEL
+11 E
-22 KFFPFNF
+22 
-29 YISKKVINQIINM
+29 
-42 AKVSDKAVGRSK
+42 KVSDESVRRSN
-54 GGNLLPGGS
+54 GGNLLPSGQNV
-63 ITGNLDEIIDDINNS
+63 IFGNLYDDVDIIKRSIKEVESGIHLIIDGNIN
-78 IKNVE
+78 
-83 AGVDLIFHGNVDSQ
+83 SQ
-97 KSFSEFIDAFNKTRS
+97 KGFSDFIKIFNETKN
-112 QASEEFMSMMGFVSG
+112 QASEEFMSVMGFVSG
-127 GQSISE
+127 GQNISKDTNYSSIKS
-133 NTSYDNIKTNIQS
+133 NIQS
-146 FTKSISENLD
+146 FTKLISENLD

-177 KLKKEKPQNVEV
+177 KLENEK
-189 KVPEIKPV
+189 
-197 INIPDY
+197 Y
-203 SRQLDVLRFIIE
+203 
-215 KSNKTAS
+215 KSN
-222 DNIIKVL
+222 
-229 TTKNEIKEKPQN
+229 
-241 VEVKVPEIKP
+241 
-251 VINIP
+251 
-256 DYSRQLDVLRFTIEK
+256 
-271 SNKTA
+271 
-276 SDNIIK
+276 
-282 VLNSNTNNQTNPVDL
+282 NTNDNQVNPVDL
-297 NNLHIKIDD
+297 NSLNIKIDD
-306 LNLSKESKDVLKDLS
+306 LNLGQDSLEALKNLS
-321 NALNSVAKVKYEVK
+321 DALNSVSKVKYEIK
-335 DQNIVKYLTGIDKSI
+335 DQNIVQYLTGIDKSI
-350 SKIDIDNLK
+350 SKLDIDELK

-373 LKLCN
+373 LGLCN
-378 TINSASIDSKKNMS
+378 AINSASIDSKKTMS

-413 KMKTLKKNLH
+413 KMKTLKKNLR
-423 SIYWMTSK
+423 SIYWMTTK
-431 SNILTGL
+431 SNILTGI
-438 GITSKGI
+438 GITSKGL

-458 EAGQGGFKSIGA
+458 EAGQGGFKSVGA

-501 LLRIYDVKGPIA
+501 LLRIYDTKGPIA
-513 YLTLQIKELGDNI
+513 YLTLQVKELGDEIFKN
-526 LKDNVVGK
+526 NVVGK

-539 SAIEDM
+539 RAIEDM
-545 IEDISTIGNHI
+545 IEDISTVGNNI

-561 VYNQL
+561 AYTQL
-566 LATYALGSAWI
+566 IATYALGTTWLYRNIIKS
-577 YMGIVKFLS
+577 LS
-586 KIDDTELKKLI
+586 KINTDELAKLI

-603 AFVMQVVQRLS
+603 SFIMQVVQRLS
-614 ANESTSKDIKSA
+614 ANESSSKDIKSA
-626 TKTLVQLTIMM
+626 TKTLIQLTIMM
-637 SVANMISKVS
+637 SVANTMSKIS

-652 GVSDALVF
+652 GISGALVF

-669 KIFTMQDSAINDES
+669 NIFTMQDSAINDES
-683 VPNIMKNCEDVIL
+683 VPKIMKNCEDVIL
-696 SLGKIAVVS
+696 SLGKIAIVS

-739 KNPLIASKDDVSKIE
+739 KNPLTASKDDVSKIE

-762 LTKLSILA
+762 LGKLSILA
-770 AVGGLFAVKG
+770 AIGGLFASKG
-780 QDGIREYKKVL
+780 QEGIREYKKVL
-791 TKLKSLI
+791 TNLKSLI
-798 KRIQSDGLDVK
+798 KRIQSDGLDIN

-820 KLIEKLTI
+820 KLVEKLTI
-828 VSMWGSVM
+828 VSMLGSVM
-836 GITAPLSII
+836 GITAPLSIL

-851 LSGVAVGKMI
+851 LSAVAVGKMI
-861 DTLSKIEINDDF
+861 DTLNGIEINDDF
-873 FDKLKN
+873 FDRLKN

-930 KGMDEALEQS
+930 KGMDEALKQT
-940 KKVALLIYMSGA
+940 KNVARLVYLSGA
-952 TLLLGAAIMM
+952 TLLIGAAVMM
-962 IPGIFTN
+962 IPGIFQN
-969 AVLFTLSLAAFIGA
+969 AVLFTLSLAVFIGA

-999 EISDSFIKLVVKSG
+999 EISDSFIKLIVKSG
-1013 LILAFGAAVNAFLPT
+1013 LILAFGAMVNKFLPT
-1028 GSVLGFAFSLTL
+1028 GSVIGFAFSLTL
-1040 LISGVITAYSIAS
+1040 LITGVIGAYTIAS
-1053 NMMEDTMSSAEE
+1053 NMIEETISSAEE

-1070 GIAGLTLLLPTIYMT
+1070 GIAGFTLLLPTVYMT
-1085 KHPVMFAT
+1085 KHPILFGT
-1093 ALWFAFELGVF
+1093 ALLFAFELGIF
-1104 VFLMKL
+1104 ILLMKL
-1110 AYSSGDFA
+1110 AYSGGDFLA
-1118 ANYIGAKLG
+1118 SKIGAIIG
-1127 AKLGVVQST
+1127 ATPTTDKDT

-1151 ISGAILLLGAAI
+1151 ISGAILLLGAKI
-1163 MNIDGMFW
+1163 MNIDGMFL
-1171 SAIGFTLTLGAFLLG
+1171 SALGFTLTLGLFLGG
-1186 ISAAYWGANKM
+1186 ISLAYYGANKI
-1197 LGGQKGMMIAH
+1197 LKGEKGLIMAH
-1208 EFSNLVALSAATLL
+1208 EFSNLVVLSAATLL
-1222 VGGLFMMIPNMGVAT
+1222 VGGLFMLIPNMKDAT
-1237 VSFAG
+1237 ISFAWTLG
-1242 ILCGF
+1242 GF
-1247 VAGITLAYGF
+1247 IAGITLAYGF
-1257 AGKIINEKTLFL
+1257 AGRIINEKTLFL

-1279 SSIALLN
+1279 SSIALLT
-1286 GGMLMMNYPDLGSYI
+1286 GGMLLMNYPDLGSYI

-1309 LLVGGTA
+1309 LLVGGMSL
-1316 VILGILSVVK
+1316 ILGILSIVK
-1326 GKLKTGALALIGV
+1326 GNLKTGALALLGV
-1339 IACVRLA
+1339 IVCIGLS
-1346 GYAMMEIMNLR
+1346 GYAMMEIVKLR
-1357 KEIGD
+1357 DKIGG
-1362 DWGGIWATIGTTIAV
+1362 DWGGIWATIGTTVAV
-1377 LIAFAAGLRYLSAGT
+1377 LGVFAAGVIGLGYLSAGT
-1392 GGLGALA
+1392 GIGGLA

-1449 LSIIWEL
+1449 LSIVWEL

-1462 LIDML
+1462 LLDMM
-1467 IVAASGTITSLGYMM
+1467 IVAASGTIVSLGHMM
-1482 SKLSEGIQ
+1482 SMLSEGIQ

-1498 IYGEGGKIVGR
+1498 IYGEGGKIIGR

-1524 KTIIT
+1524 RTIVTII
-1529 ILGGTILDTYKEN
+1529 GGTILDIYKEN
-1542 PDIFSN
+1542 PTIFSN

-1566 SCTGMGKMIDKIAEG
+1566 SCTGMGKMIAKIAEG
-1581 VKDMADLK
+1581 VKEMAELK
-1589 IAIYKGTDKVG
+1589 IPIYKGTDKVG
-1600 YRRLIDDDFNSA
+1600 YRSLTETDFNNA
-1612 AANISTI
+1612 ATNISTI

-1661 TGLGKMISSIA
+1661 TGLGKMISNIA

-1681 RIPIYGSDGKQKGTR
+1681 RIPIYGDDGKQKGTR
-1696 PLDFKDFINAAF
+1696 PLDFKDFINAAL
-1708 NTQLIVSCLGNA
+1708 NTQLIVSCLGNSILA
-1720 IMSLGSNSKTA
+1720 LGSNPKTA

-1737 SLVFKDGTC
+1737 SVVFKDGTC
-1746 SRFSQIVTALKGIGS
+1746 SRFAQIVTALKGIGS

-1774 DLRIQKYDANG
+1774 DLRIQKYDSNG

-1794 IPVESL
+1794 IPIESL
-1800 RPKGAV
+1800 RPNGTV
-1806 YKNVTALMS
+1806 YNNVTALMS
-1815 CIPAAVMSIYDAHSK
+1815 CIPAAVMAIYDDPNNK
-1830 DWFEDAGWFS
+1830 DWFEDSGWF
-1840 NDGST
+1840 NHDGST

-1854 LSGLDKLVAANVK
+1854 LGGLDKLVAANVK

-1875 KLDPIKMIELSNII
+1875 KLDKTKMNNLSAII
-1889 TVMISS
+1889 SLMISS
-1895 VPDAVMKATM
+1895 VPNAVMKATM
-1905 NENQEELNPFFENA
+1905 DENQEELKPFFEDA
-1919 EDNIKKISSS
+1919 KDNIKKISSS

-1996 QEQFDIYTDILN
+1996 QNQFDIYTDILN

-2039 SDIPKEMV
+2039 SDIPKKMV
-2047 KGISETFVY
+2047 RGISETFVY

-2068 FGPMMEDYY
+2068 FGPMMVDYY
-2077 SGMKMLFD
+2077 NGMKMLFD
-2085 VYDEAPK
+2085 VYDKAPK

-2105 GINVEISKVKNTS
+2105 GINVEIGKVKNIP
-2118 QFRIETQDV
+2118 QFRAETQDV
-2127 SKFTRSIN
+2127 SKFIRSIN
-2135 TLDVAKA
+2135 TLDLAKA

-2162 DKLTNTLANKLAVVL
+2162 DKLTNTLANKLAIVL

-2229 TENSTMQYSDTS
+2229 TENSNMQYSDTS
-2241 TPGQNSAERDETPAG
+2241 TGNGQNSAERDETPAG

-2263 TQQSKE
+2263 TQQASE

>member
-1 MVNLITINNF
+1 
-11 YNKTILQREEL
+11 
-22 KFFPFNF
+22 
-29 YISKKVINQIINM
+29 M
-42 AKVSDKAVGRSK
+42 AKVSDESVRRSN
-54 GGNLLPGGS
+54 GGNLLPGGIPQKDNNS
-63 ITGNLDEIIDDINNS
+63 ITGNLSSIVKEVSKNIIEHIDEIYS
-78 IKNVE
+78 
-83 AGVDLIFHGNVDSQ
+83 GVDLIFNGLLDPSQ
-97 KSFSEFIDAFNKTRS
+97 YKLSQSNMALMSFI
-112 QASEEFMSMMGFVSG
+112 SG
-127 GQSISE
+127 GQSISKDQ
-133 NTSYDNIKTNIQS
+133 SYSSKQTNIQQ
-146 FTKSISENLD
+146 FAKSISENLK

-177 KLKKEKPQNVEV
+177 KLKKEKSQSTEV

-203 SRQLDVLRFIIE
+203 SKQLDLLRDTIE
-215 KSNKTAS
+215 NSSKIAS

-229 TTKNEIKEKPQN
+229 SSKNEIKEKPQN

-256 DYSRQLDVLRFTIEK
+256 DYSKQLDLLRYTIENSSK
-271 SNKTA
+271 IASN
-276 SDNIIK
+276 NIIK
-282 VLNSNTNNQTNPVDL
+282 VLNSNTNNQVNPVDL
-297 NNLHIKIDD
+297 NSLNIKIDD
-306 LNLSKESKDVLKDLS
+306 LNLGKDSLKVLKDLS

-335 DQNIVKYLTGIDKSI
+335 DQNIVQYLTRIDKSI

-373 LKLCN
+373 FDLCN
-378 TINSASIDSKKNMS
+378 AINFASIDSKKTMS

-413 KMKTLKKNLH
+413 KMKTLKKNLR
-423 SIYWMTSK
+423 SIYWMTTD
-431 SNILTGL
+431 SNILTGI
-438 GITSKGI
+438 GITSKGL
-445 ISAIIENIVARSK
+445 ISAIINNIVARSK
-458 EAGQGGFKSIGA
+458 EAGQGGFKSVGA
-470 LAKFIESLV
+470 LSKFIESLV
-479 SLGEDTNV
+479 SLGENTNV

-501 LLRIYDVKGPIA
+501 LLRIYDTKGPIA
-513 YLTLQIKELGDNI
+513 YLTLQVKELGNEI
-526 LKDNVVGK
+526 FKNNVVGK

-539 SAIEDM
+539 RGIEDM
-545 IEDISTIGNHI
+545 IEDISTIGNDV

-561 VYNQL
+561 AYTQL
-566 LATYALGSAWI
+566 LATYALGTTWI
-577 YMGIVKFLS
+577 YMNIVKYLS

-603 AFVMQVVQRLS
+603 SFIMQVVQRLS
-614 ANESTSKDIKSA
+614 ANESSSKDIKSA
-626 TKTLVQLTIMM
+626 TKTLIQLTIMM
-637 SVANMISKVS
+637 SVANTMSKIS

-652 GVSDALVF
+652 GISGALVF

-669 KIFTMQDSAINDES
+669 NIFTMQDSAINDES
-683 VPNIMKNCEDVIL
+683 VPKIMKNCEDVIL

-739 KNPLIASKDDVSKIE
+739 KNPLTASKDDVSKIE

-762 LTKLSILA
+762 LSKLSFLA
-770 AVGGLFAVKG
+770 AIGGLFAIKG
-780 QDGIREYKKVL
+780 QDGIKGYKKVL

-798 KRIQSDGLDVK
+798 KGIQSDGLDIN

-828 VSMWGSVM
+828 VSMLGSVM
-836 GITAPLSII
+836 GITAPLSIL

-851 LSGVAVGKMI
+851 LSAVAVGKMI
-861 DTLSKIEINDDF
+861 DTLNGIEINDDF
-873 FDKLKN
+873 FDRLKN

-930 KGMDEALEQS
+930 KGMDEALKQTEN
-940 KKVALLIYMSGA
+940 VARLVYLSGA
-952 TLLLGAAIMM
+952 TLLIGAAVMM
-962 IPGIFTN
+962 IPGIFQN
-969 AVLFTLSLAAFIGA
+969 AVLFTLSLAVFIGA

-999 EISDSFIKLVVKSG
+999 EISDSFIKLIVKSG
-1013 LILAFGAAVNAFLPT
+1013 LILAFGAMVNKFLPT
-1028 GSVLGFAFSLTL
+1028 GSVIGFAFSLTL
-1040 LISGVITAYSIAS
+1040 LITGVIGAYTIAS
-1053 NMMEDTMSSAEE
+1053 NMIEETISSAEE

-1070 GIAGLTLLLPTIYMT
+1070 GIAGLTLLLPTVYMT
-1085 KHPVMFAT
+1085 KHPMLFAT
-1093 ALWFAFELGVF
+1093 ALLFAFELGIF
-1104 VFLMKL
+1104 ILLMKL
-1110 AYSSGDFA
+1110 AYSGGDFL
-1118 ANYIGAKLG
+1118 ANMIGDKLG
-1127 AKLGVVQST
+1127 AKLGVTQTTEKST
-1136 DKAID
+1136 EKAID

-1151 ISGAILLLGAAI
+1151 ISGAILLLGAKI

-1171 SAIGFTLTLGAFLLG
+1171 SAIGFTLTLGLFLGG
-1186 ISAAYWGANKM
+1186 ISLAYYGANKI
-1197 LGGQKGMMIAH
+1197 LKGEKGLIMAH
-1208 EFSNLVALSAATLL
+1208 EFSNLVVLSAATLL
-1222 VGGLFMMIPNMGVAT
+1222 VGGLFMLIPNMKDAT
-1237 VSFAG
+1237 ISFAWTLG
-1242 ILCGF
+1242 GF
-1247 VAGITLAYGF
+1247 ITVITLAYGF
-1257 AGKIINEKTLFL
+1257 AGRIINEKTLFL

-1279 SSIALLN
+1279 SSIALLT

-1309 LLVGGTA
+1309 LLVGGMSL
-1316 VILGILSVVK
+1316 ILGILSIVK

-1339 IACVRLA
+1339 IACVGLS
-1346 GYAMMEIMNLR
+1346 GYAMMEIVKLR
-1357 KEIGD
+1357 NNIGG
-1362 DWGGIWATIGTTIAV
+1362 DWGGIWATIGTTVAV
-1377 LIAFAAGLRYLSAGT
+1377 LFAFAGGVIGLGYLSAGT
-1392 GGLGALA
+1392 GGIGALA

-1449 LSIIWEL
+1449 LSIVWEL

-1462 LIDML
+1462 LLDMM
-1467 IVAASGTITSLGYMM
+1467 IVAASGTIASLGHMM
-1482 SKLSEGIQ
+1482 SMLSEGIQ

-1498 IYGEGGKIVGR
+1498 IYGEGGKIIGR

-1524 KTIIT
+1524 RTIVTII
-1529 ILGGTILDTYKEN
+1529 GGTILDIYKEN
-1542 PDIFSN
+1542 PTIFSN

-1566 SCTGMGKMIDKIAEG
+1566 SCTGMGKMIAKIAEG
-1581 VKDMADLK
+1581 VKEMAELK
-1589 IAIYKGTDKVG
+1589 IPIYKGTDKVG
-1600 YRRLIDDDFNSA
+1600 YRSLTETDFNNA
-1612 AANISTI
+1612 ATNISTI

-1661 TGLGKMISSIA
+1661 TGLGKMISNIA

-1681 RIPIYGSDGKQKGTR
+1681 RIPIYGDDGKQKGTR
-1696 PLDFKDFINAAF
+1696 PLDFKDFINAAL
-1708 NTQLIVSCLGNA
+1708 NTQLIVSCLGNS
-1720 IMSLGSNSKTA
+1720 IMALGSNPKTA

-1737 SLVFKDGTC
+1737 SVVFKDGTC
-1746 SRFSQIVTALKGIGS
+1746 SRFAQIVTALKGIGS
-1761 LISETAKGVKDVA
+1761 LISETAKGVKDAA
-1774 DLRIQKYDANG
+1774 DLRIQKYDSNG

-1794 IPVESL
+1794 IPIESL

-1806 YKNVTALMS
+1806 YNNVTALMS
-1815 CIPAAVMSIYDAHSK
+1815 CIPAAVMAIYNAHSE
-1830 DWFEDAGWFS
+1830 DWFEDSGWF
-1840 NDGST
+1840 NHDGST

-1854 LSGLDKLVAANVK
+1854 LGGLDKLVAANVK

-1875 KLDPIKMIELSNII
+1875 KIDPLKMIELSSII
-1889 TVMISS
+1889 SLMISS
-1895 VPDAVMKATM
+1895 VPNAVMKATM
-1905 NENQEELNPFFENA
+1905 DENQEELRPFFEDA

-1996 QEQFDIYTDILN
+1996 QNQFDIYTDILN

-2039 SDIPKEMV
+2039 SDIPKEMIR
-2047 KGISETFVY
+2047 GISETFVN
-2056 LNTKNLSKNILM
+2056 LDSKGLSKNILT
-2068 FGPMMEDYY
+2068 FGPMMKDYY
-2077 SGMKMLFD
+2077 NGMKMLFD
-2085 VYDEAPK
+2085 VYDKAPK

-2105 GINVEISKVKNTS
+2105 GINVEIGKVKNIP
-2118 QFRIETQDV
+2118 QFRAETQDV

-2229 TENSTMQYSDTS
+2229 TENSNMQYSDTS
-2241 TPGQNSAERDETPAG
+2241 TGNGQNSAERDETQAG
-2256 GNPLNSQ
+2256 DNPLNSK
-2263 TQQSKE
+2263 TQSSE

>member
-1 MVNLITINNF
+1 
-11 YNKTILQREEL
+11 
-22 KFFPFNF
+22 
-29 YISKKVINQIINM
+29 M
-42 AKVSDKAVGRSK
+42 AKVSDKAVDRSK

-63 ITGNLDEIIDDINNS
+63 ITGNLYEIVDDINDS
-78 IKNVE
+78 MKNVE
-83 AGVDLIFHGNVDSQ
+83 AGIDLIFNGNVDSQ
-97 KSFSEFIDAFNKTRS
+97 KSFSEFINAFNETRS

-127 GQSISE
+127 GQTISK
-133 NTSYDNIKTNIQS
+133 NTNYNSIKTNIQS
-146 FTKSISENLD
+146 FTKKIQSSLDTIKNIQEIIDPGKGMKVISVN
-156 KTNKILT
+156 N
-163 SDGMQVIVTNFNEQ
+163 VTDNSRNNNANV
-177 KLKKEKPQNVEV
+177 KL
-189 KVPEIKPV
+189 
-197 INIPDY
+197 
-203 SRQLDVLRFIIE
+203 S
-215 KSNKTAS
+215 
-222 DNIIKVL
+222 
-229 TTKNEIKEKPQN
+229 
-241 VEVKVPEIKP
+241 
-251 VINIP
+251 
-256 DYSRQLDVLRFTIEK
+256 
-271 SNKTA
+271 
-276 SDNIIK
+276 
-282 VLNSNTNNQTNPVDL
+282 
-297 NNLHIKIDD
+297 D
-306 LNLSKESKDVLKDLS
+306 LNLGEDSLKVLKDLS

-335 DQNIVKYLTGIDKSI
+335 DQNIVQYLTGINKSI
-350 SKIDIDNLK
+350 SKINIDNLK

-373 LKLCN
+373 AGLCKA
-378 TINSASIDSKKNMS
+378 INSASINSKKNMS
-392 QLSSVVELMNAIPSI
+392 QLSSIVELMNGIPSI

-458 EAGQGGFKSIGA
+458 EAGQGGFKSVGA

-545 IEDISTIGNHI
+545 IEDISTIGNYI

-561 VYNQL
+561 VYSQL
-566 LATYALGSAWI
+566 LATYALGSAWLYI
-577 YMGIVKFLS
+577 GIVKSLS

-626 TKTLVQLTIMM
+626 TKTLVQLVIMM

-652 GVSDALVF
+652 GISDALVF

-683 VPNIMKNCEDVIL
+683 VPNIMKNCENMVL

-780 QDGIREYKKVL
+780 QDGIREYKKVV

-798 KRIQSDGLDVK
+798 KRIQSDGLDIN

-820 KLIEKLTI
+820 KLIENLTI
-828 VSMWGSVM
+828 VSMLGSAM
-836 GITAPLSII
+836 GITAPLSIL

-851 LSGVAVGKMI
+851 LSAVAVGKMI
-861 DTLSKIEINDDF
+861 DTLGKIEINDDF

-886 ASATMLAGA
+886 ASATMLVGA

-1085 KHPVMFAT
+1085 KHPILFAT
-1093 ALWFAFELGVF
+1093 ALLFAFELGVF

-1110 AYSSGDFA
+1110 AYSGGDFA
-1118 ANYIGAKLG
+1118 ANYIGG
-1127 AKLGVVQST
+1127 KLGVVQST

-1151 ISGAILLLGAAI
+1151 ISGAILLVGAAI

-1186 ISAAYWGANKM
+1186 ISAAYCGANKM
-1197 LGGQKGMMIAH
+1197 LGEQKGMMIAH

-1222 VGGLFMMIPNMGVAT
+1222 VGGLFMMIPNMAVAT

-1242 ILCGF
+1242 ILGGF

-1279 SSIALLN
+1279 SSIALLT
-1286 GGMLMMNYPDLGSYI
+1286 GGMLMMNYPDLDINI
-1301 LQFLGLEL
+1301 LKFLGLEFV
-1309 LLVGGTA
+1309 LVGGTA
-1316 VILGILSVVK
+1316 VILGILGAVK
-1326 GKLKTGALALIGV
+1326 SKLKTGALALIGV
-1339 IACVRLA
+1339 IACVGLA
-1346 GYAMMEIMNLR
+1346 GYAMMEIVKLR
-1357 KEIGD
+1357 DKIGD
-1362 DWGGIWATIGTTIAV
+1362 DWGGIWATIGTTVAV
-1377 LIAFAAGLRYLSAGT
+1377 LFTFAAGVIGLGYLSAGT

-1462 LIDML
+1462 LIDMM
-1467 IVAASGTITSLGYMM
+1467 IVAASGTITGLGYMM

-1600 YRRLIDDDFNSA
+1600 YRRLTDADFNSA

-1625 AILDLYDKAPEGMF
+1625 AILDLYDNAPEGMF

-1681 RIPIYGSDGKQKGTR
+1681 RIPIYSSDGKQKGTR

-1720 IMSLGSNSKTA
+1720 IMSLGSNPKTA

-1737 SLVFKDGTC
+1737 SLIFKDGTC
-1746 SRFSQIVTALKGIGS
+1746 SRFAQIVTALKGIGS
-1761 LISETAKGVKDVA
+1761 LISETANGVKDVA

-1800 RPKGAV
+1800 KPKGAV

-1875 KLDPIKMIELSNII
+1875 KLDPLKMIELSNII

-1905 NENQEELNPFFENA
+1905 DENQEELKPFFENA
-1919 EDNIKKISSS
+1919 KDNIKKISSS
-1929 YSSYTKLLNN
+1929 YISYTKLLNN

-2118 QFRIETQDV
+2118 QFKTETQDV

-2135 TLDVAKA
+2135 TLDVSRA

-2229 TENSTMQYSDTS
+2229 TENSTMQYGDTS

>member
-1 MVNLITINNF
+1 M
-11 YNKTILQREEL
+11 E
-22 KFFPFNF
+22 
-29 YISKKVINQIINM
+29 
-42 AKVSDKAVGRSK
+42 KVSDESVRRSN
-54 GGNLLPGGS
+54 GGNLLPSGQNTIS
-63 ITGNLDEIIDDINNS
+63 GNLYDIVDTIKESIKKVENGINLIIDGNIESKNGFSDFIKIFNE
-78 IKNVE
+78 IKN
-83 AGVDLIFHGNVDSQ
+83 
-97 KSFSEFIDAFNKTRS
+97 
-112 QASEEFMSMMGFVSG
+112 QASEEFMSVMGFVSG
-127 GQSISE
+127 GQDISKNTDYFSIR
-133 NTSYDNIKTNIQS
+133 KNIQS
-146 FTKSISENLD
+146 FTKSISENIN

-177 KLKKEKPQNVEV
+177 KLKKENPKNIEV

-203 SRQLDVLRFIIE
+203 SKQLDLLRDTIE
-215 KSNKTAS
+215 NSNKIAS

-241 VEVKVPEIKP
+241 IEVKVPEIKP

-256 DYSRQLDVLRFTIEK
+256 DYSKQLDLLRYTIEN
-271 SNKTA
+271 SSKTA

-282 VLNSNTNNQTNPVDL
+282 VLTSNTNNQVNSVDL
-297 NNLHIKIDD
+297 NNIKLKIDD
-306 LNLSKESKDVLKDLS
+306 LNLGQDSLKVLKDLS

-335 DQNIVKYLTGIDKSI
+335 DQNIVQYLTGIDKSI

-373 LKLCN
+373 LGLCN
-378 TINSASIDSKKNMS
+378 AINSASIDSKKTMS

-413 KMKTLKKNLH
+413 KMKTLKKNLR
-423 SIYWMTSK
+423 SIYWMTTK
-431 SNILTGL
+431 SNILTGI
-438 GITSKGI
+438 GITSKGL

-458 EAGQGGFKSIGA
+458 EAGQGGFKSVGA
-470 LAKFIESLV
+470 LSKFIESLV
-479 SLGEDTNV
+479 SLGENTNV

-501 LLRIYDVKGPIA
+501 LLRIYDTKGPIA
-513 YLTLQIKELGDNI
+513 YLTLQVKELGDEIFKN
-526 LKDNVVGK
+526 NVVGK

-539 SAIEDM
+539 RGIEDM
-545 IEDISTIGNHI
+545 IEDISTIGNDV

-561 VYNQL
+561 AYTQL
-566 LATYALGSAWI
+566 IATYALGTTWLYRNIIKS
-577 YMGIVKFLS
+577 LS
-586 KIDDTELKKLI
+586 KINTDELAKLI

-603 AFVMQVVQRLS
+603 SFIMQVVQRLS
-614 ANESTSKDIKSA
+614 ANESSSKDIKNA
-626 TKTLVQLTIMM
+626 TKTLIQLTIMM
-637 SVANMISKVS
+637 SVANIISKVS

-652 GVSDALVF
+652 GISGALVF

-669 KIFTMQDSAINDES
+669 NIFTMQDSAINDES

-696 SLGKIAVVS
+696 SLGKIAIVS

-739 KNPLIASKDDVSKIE
+739 KNPLTASKDDVSKIE

-762 LTKLSILA
+762 LSKLSFLA
-770 AVGGLFAVKG
+770 AIGGLFAIKG
-780 QDGIREYKKVL
+780 QDGIKGYKKVL

-798 KRIQSDGLDVK
+798 KGIQSDGLDIN

-828 VSMWGSVM
+828 VSMLGSVM
-836 GITAPLSII
+836 GITAPLSIL

-851 LSGVAVGKMI
+851 LSAVAVGKMI
-861 DTLSKIEINDDF
+861 DTLNGIEINDDF
-873 FDKLKN
+873 FDRLKN

-886 ASATMLAGA
+886 ASATMLAGV

-930 KGMDEALEQS
+930 KGMDEALKQTE
-940 KKVALLIYMSGA
+940 KVARLVYLSGA
-952 TLLLGAAIMM
+952 TLLIGAAVMM

-969 AVLFTLSLAAFIGA
+969 AVLFTLSLAVFIGA

-999 EISDSFIKLVVKSG
+999 EISDSFIKLIVKSG
-1013 LILAFGAAVNAFLPT
+1013 LILAFGAMVNKFLPT
-1028 GSVLGFAFSLTL
+1028 GSVIGFAFSLTL
-1040 LISGVITAYSIAS
+1040 LITGVIGAYTIAS
-1053 NMMEDTMSSAEE
+1053 NMIEETISSAEE

-1070 GIAGLTLLLPTIYMT
+1070 GIAGLTLLLPTVYMT
-1085 KHPVMFAT
+1085 KNPILFGT
-1093 ALWFAFELGVF
+1093 ALLFAFELGIF
-1104 VFLMKL
+1104 ILLMKL
-1110 AYSSGDFA
+1110 AYSGGDFL
-1118 ANYIGAKLG
+1118 ANMIGAKLG
-1127 AKLGVVQST
+1127 TKLGVTQT
-1136 DKAID
+1136 TEKAID

-1163 MNIDGMFW
+1163 MNIDGMFL
-1171 SAIGFTLTLGAFLLG
+1171 SALGFTLTLGLFLVG
-1186 ISAAYWGANKM
+1186 ISAAYWGASKI

-1208 EFSNLVALSAATLL
+1208 EFSNLVVLSAATLL
-1222 VGGLFMMIPNMGVAT
+1222 VGGLFMLIPNMKDAT
-1237 VSFAG
+1237 ISFALTLG
-1242 ILCGF
+1242 GF
-1247 VAGITLAYGF
+1247 IAGITLAYGF
-1257 AGKIINEKTLFL
+1257 AGRIINEKTLFL

-1279 SSIALLN
+1279 SSIALLT
-1286 GGMLMMNYPDLGSYI
+1286 GGMLMMNYPDLDINI
-1301 LQFLGLEL
+1301 LKFLGLEL
-1309 LLVGGTA
+1309 LLVGGMSF
-1316 VILGILSVVK
+1316 ILWMLSKVK
-1326 GKLKTGALALIGV
+1326 RNLKTGALALLGV
-1339 IACVRLA
+1339 IVCIGLS
-1346 GYAMMEIMNLR
+1346 GYAMMEIVKLR
-1357 KEIGD
+1357 DNIGS
-1362 DWGGIWATIGTTIAV
+1362 DWGGLLDTIGITIAV
-1377 LIAFAAGLRYLSAGT
+1377 LSVFAAGVIGLGYLSAGT
-1392 GGLGALA
+1392 GIGALA

-1449 LSIIWEL
+1449 LSIVWEL

-1462 LIDML
+1462 LLDMM
-1467 IVAASGTITSLGYMM
+1467 IVAASGTIASLGHMM
-1482 SKLSEGIQ
+1482 SMLSEGIQ

-1524 KTIIT
+1524 RTIVTII
-1529 ILGGTILDTYKEN
+1529 GGTILDIYKEN
-1542 PDIFSN
+1542 PTIFSN

-1566 SCTGMGKMIDKIAEG
+1566 SCTGMSMMISKIAEG
-1581 VKDMADLK
+1581 VKDMAELK
-1589 IAIYKGTDKVG
+1589 IPIYKGTDKVG
-1600 YRRLIDDDFNSA
+1600 YRSLTETDFNNA
-1612 AANISTI
+1612 ATNISTI

-1681 RIPIYGSDGKQKGTR
+1681 RIPIYGADGKQKGTR
-1696 PLDFKDFINAAF
+1696 PLGFKDFKNAAE
-1708 NTQLIVSCLGNA
+1708 NTQRIVSCLGNSILA
-1720 IMSLGSNSKTA
+1720 LKDNPNA
-1731 WMFEDQ
+1731 EWMFEDQ
-1737 SLVFKDGTC
+1737 SIVFKDGTC

-1774 DLRIQKYDANG
+1774 DLRIQKYDSNG

-1794 IPVESL
+1794 IPIESL
-1800 RPKGAV
+1800 RPNGTV
-1806 YKNVTALMS
+1806 YNNVTALMS
-1815 CIPAAVMSIYDAHSK
+1815 CIPAAVMAIYNNPDNK
-1830 DWFEDAGWFS
+1830 DWFADSGWF
-1840 NDGST
+1840 NHDGST

-1854 LSGLDKLVAANVK
+1854 LSGLDKLVAENIK

-1875 KLDPIKMIELSNII
+1875 KLDKTKMNNLSAII
-1889 TVMISS
+1889 SLMISS
-1895 VPDAVMKATM
+1895 VPNAVMKATM
-1905 NENQEELNPFFENA
+1905 DENQEELKPFFEDA
-1919 EDNIKKISSS
+1919 KDNIKKISSS

-1996 QEQFDIYTDILN
+1996 QNQFDIYTDILN

-2047 KGISETFVY
+2047 RGISETFIN
-2056 LNTKNLSKNILM
+2056 LDSKGLSKNILM
-2068 FGPMMEDYY
+2068 FGPMMVDYY
-2077 SGMKMLFD
+2077 NGMKMLFD
-2085 VYDEAPK
+2085 VYDKAPK

-2118 QFRIETQDV
+2118 QFRTETQDV

-2229 TENSTMQYSDTS
+2229 TENSNMQYSDTS
-2241 TPGQNSAERDETPAG
+2241 TGNGQNTAERDETQAG
-2256 GNPLNSQ
+2256 DNPLNSK
-2263 TQQSKE
+2263 TQQSNE